1 MLDWMKKLFNKEEEQ
16 TAMNKEVP
24 KQIESQPKIPRVN
37 HYTEAREAQMASR
50 NAGKCRFPLIPDDG
64 FDEDD
69 VREQPRFEEQ
79 HVQSGVYEDQPT
91 QRGIKV
97 ERSRRPYVEKVV
109 ATYEEPEVQ
118 YEPDPEPVVKKV
130 SVPSQESSRRPF
142 RPTEMISPIYGY
154 NRPSVEKKVEKQEEE
169 KEREDLEISVEG
181 KSVVDAWLEKKGY
194 TLSAFSEGQTTT
206 PSSSGRAGNQQEEQN
221 HSKKEEKSVVD
232 QWLEKNGYEIERQ
245 EPVVEEKEVV
255 QEINTPQEVSADEF
269 LHKTIAERT
278 EDAGKEKDVVVSNEN
293 SLQEELVDSQV
304 EHEDTI
310 LAEEMKC
317 NTEIE
322 KQTSEESVIVK
333 AEEKLE
339 ETIIVEIPEEFAEI
353 AETEEPEV
361 EVTAETEESEEVE
374 VTAET
379 EESEEVEVI
388 AEAEESEEVE
398 VTAETEES
406 EEVEVTAETEE
417 SEEVEVT
424 AEAEESEEVEVTAE
438 TEEFEEVKV
447 IAEAEESEEAEVT
460 TETEESEEVEE
471 IAETE
476 ESEEVEE
483 IAEAEESEEVEVIAE
498 AEESEE
504 VEVTTETEES
514 EEVEV
519 TAETEESEEV
529 EVTAEAEE
537 SEEVEVTAE
546 TEEFEEVKVIAEAE
560 ESEEA
565 EVTTETEES
574 EEVEEIAETEESEE
588 VEEIAEAEESEEVE
602 VIAEAEESEEVEVTT
617 ETEESEEVEVTAE
630 TEESEEVEVTA
641 EAEESEEVEV
651 TAETE
656 EFEEVKVIAEA
667 EESEEVEEI
676 AEAEESEVEAF
687 VELEETQPEMVLDE
701 AIEQKSEFIHVAEAD
716 EQTKKD
722 VQSFANVLIA
732 ETEENKLVVEE
743 ALVAEEQPVVEEA
756 PIAEG
761 KPVVEEAPVAEEQL
775 VVEEALVAE
784 EQPVV
789 EEAPIAEGK
798 SVVEEA
804 PVAEE
809 QLVVEETTI
818 AEEKPVVPK
827 EEPKREK
834 KRHVPF
840 NVVMLKQ
847 DRTRLMERHAA
858 RTSVMQPS
866 MGERVEN
873 KPVHQ
878 VEESPVQQVVVESR
892 VEEQPVKQVV
902 VDPQVE
908 EQPMQQVVVE
918 PQVEEQPM
926 QQVVVEPQVKEQP
939 MQQVVVEPQVEVQ
952 PMQQVVVEPQVKE
965 QPMQQV
971 VVEPQVKEQPMQQV
985 VVEPQVEEQLGQQ
998 MVVESQVEE
1007 KPMQQVV
1014 VEQVQKPISSTE
1026 VQEKAYVVNQRENDM
1041 RNVLQTPP
1049 TYTVPP
1055 LALLSIPRQAA
1066 LDNKEWLE
1074 EQKELLDTTFN
1085 NFHVGAHVINVS
1097 QGPAVTRFEV
1107 QPDPGVKVNKITN
1120 LSDDIK
1126 LSLAAKD
1133 IRIEAPIP
1141 GKSAIGIEVPNKE
1154 SKPVFLREILRSP
1167 VFTKSESPLTVAL
1180 GLDISGDPI
1189 VTDIRKMPHGLIA
1202 GATGSGK
1209 SVCINAI
1216 LTSILYKAKPHE
1228 VKLMLIDP
1236 KMVELAPYNSVPHL
1250 VAPVI
1255 TDVKA
1260 ATAALKW
1267 AVEEMERRYEL
1278 FAHAGARD
1286 LTRYNTIVSE
1296 REIPGETLPY
1306 IVIVI
1311 DELADLMMVAPGDVE
1326 EAICRIAQ
1334 KARACGIH
1342 LLVATQRPSVDV
1354 ITGLIKS
1361 NIPTRIA
1368 FTVSSQVDS
1377 RTIIDIGGAEK
1388 LLGRGDMLFLGN
1400 GTSKPVRV
1408 QGVYVSDDEI
1418 EKTVDHVK
1426 KQMKPNYLF
1435 QQEDLLAKTEQSE
1448 SEDELFFDACQFVV
1462 EQGGASTSS
1471 VQRKFRIGYNRAA
1484 RLIEEMESQG
1494 IISEARGTKPRD
1506 VLISEDEFAAMQETN
1521 V

>member
-1 MLDWMKKLFNKEEEQ
+1 
-16 TAMNKEVP
+16 
-24 KQIESQPKIPRVN
+24 
-37 HYTEAREAQMASR
+37 
-50 NAGKCRFPLIPDDG
+50 
-64 FDEDD
+64 
-69 VREQPRFEEQ
+69 
-79 HVQSGVYEDQPT
+79 
-91 QRGIKV
+91 
-97 ERSRRPYVEKVV
+97 
-109 ATYEEPEVQ
+109 
-118 YEPDPEPVVKKV
+118 
-130 SVPSQESSRRPF
+130 
-142 RPTEMISPIYGY
+142 
-154 NRPSVEKKVEKQEEE
+154 
-169 KEREDLEISVEG
+169 
-181 KSVVDAWLEKKGY
+181 
-194 TLSAFSEGQTTT
+194 
-206 PSSSGRAGNQQEEQN
+206 
-221 HSKKEEKSVVD
+221 
-232 QWLEKNGYEIERQ
+232 
-245 EPVVEEKEVV
+245 
-255 QEINTPQEVSADEF
+255 
-269 LHKTIAERT
+269 
-278 EDAGKEKDVVVSNEN
+278 
-293 SLQEELVDSQV
+293 
-304 EHEDTI
+304 
-310 LAEEMKC
+310 
-317 NTEIE
+317 
-322 KQTSEESVIVK
+322 
-333 AEEKLE
+333 
-339 ETIIVEIPEEFAEI
+339 
-353 AETEEPEV
+353 
-361 EVTAETEESEEVE
+361 
-374 VTAET
+374 
-379 EESEEVEVI
+379 VEVI
-388 AEAEESEEVE
+388 AEIKAPVVE
-398 VTAETEES
+398 TFVAL
-406 EEVEVTAETEE
+406 
-417 SEEVEVT
+417 
-424 AEAEESEEVEVTAE
+424 
-438 TEEFEEVKV
+438 
-447 IAEAEESEEAEVT
+447 
-460 TETEESEEVEE
+460 EE
-471 IAETE
+471 IQQE
-476 ESEEVEE
+476 
-483 IAEAEESEEVEVIAE
+483 
-498 AEESEE
+498 
-504 VEVTTETEES
+504 
-514 EEVEV
+514 
-519 TAETEESEEV
+519 
-529 EVTAEAEE
+529 
-537 SEEVEVTAE
+537 
-546 TEEFEEVKVIAEAE
+546 
-560 ESEEA
+560 
-565 EVTTETEES
+565 
-574 EEVEEIAETEESEE
+574 
-588 VEEIAEAEESEEVE
+588 
-602 VIAEAEESEEVEVTT
+602 
-617 ETEESEEVEVTAE
+617 
-630 TEESEEVEVTA
+630 
-641 EAEESEEVEV
+641 
-651 TAETE
+651 
-656 EFEEVKVIAEA
+656 
-667 EESEEVEEI
+667 
-676 AEAEESEVEAF
+676 
-687 VELEETQPEMVLDE
+687 DE

-716 EQTKKD
+716 EQTKND
-722 VQSFANVLIA
+722 VQSFANVLLA
-732 ETEENKLVVEE
+732 ETEENKR
-743 ALVAEEQPVVEEA
+743 
-756 PIAEG
+756 
-761 KPVVEEAPVAEEQL
+761 VVEEAPVAEEQR
-775 VVEEALVAE
+775 VVEETPVAE
-784 EQPVV
+784 EQR
-789 EEAPIAEGK
+789 
-798 SVVEEA
+798 VVEEA

-809 QLVVEETTI
+809 QRVVEEAPV
-818 AEEKPVVPK
+818 AEEQPVVKK

-858 RTSVMQPS
+858 RANAMQHSVNV
-866 MGERVEN
+866 RVEN
-873 KPVHQ
+873 R
-878 VEESPVQQVVVESR
+878 PVQQVVA
-892 VEEQPVKQVV
+892 
-902 VDPQVE
+902 
-908 EQPMQQVVVE
+908 E

-926 QQVVVEPQVKEQP
+926 QQVVVES
-939 MQQVVVEPQVEVQ
+939 
-952 PMQQVVVEPQVKE
+952 
-965 QPMQQV
+965 
-971 VVEPQVKEQPMQQV
+971 
-985 VVEPQVEEQLGQQ
+985 QVEEQSVHQVVADPQ
-998 MVVESQVEE
+998 MEE
-1007 KPMQQVV
+1007 RPVQQVV
-1014 VEQVQKPISSTE
+1014 EEQVQKPISSTE

-1041 RNVLQTPP
+1041 RNVLHTPP

-1055 LALLSIPRQAA
+1055 LALLSIPQQSA
-1066 LDNKEWLE
+1066 LDNTEWLD

-1418 EKTVDHVK
+1418 EKTVDHVR

-1435 QQEDLLAKTEQSE
+1435 KQEDLLAKTEQAE
-1448 SEDELFFDACQFVV
+1448 SEDELFFEACQFVV

-1484 RLIEEMESQG
+1484 RLIEEMQSQG

>member
-16 TAMNKEVP
+16 TALNKEVQ

-50 NAGKCRFPLIPDDG
+50 NAGKCRFPLVPDNG
-64 FDEDD
+64 FDEEDE
-69 VREQPRFEEQ
+69 REVDHFEEQ
-79 HVQSGVYEDQPT
+79 PVQGVTYEEPT
-91 QRGIKV
+91 AQRGIQV

-109 ATYEEPEVQ
+109 STYEEPEVQ
-118 YEPDPEPVVKKV
+118 YEPVREAVVKKA
-130 SVPSQESSRRPF
+130 SAPSQESNRRPF

-154 NRPSVEKKVEKQEEE
+154 NRPSVEKKVEKQEEV

-181 KSVVDAWLEKKGY
+181 KAVVDAWLEKKGY
-194 TLSAFSEGQTTT
+194 TLSDFSEGQAT
-206 PSSSGRAGNQQEEQN
+206 SSSPSHESVGQQD
-221 HSKKEEKSVVD
+221 KKQEKSVVD

-245 EPVVEEKEVV
+245 EPLVEEKEVI
-255 QEINTPQEVSADEF
+255 QGMSTPQEVSADEL
-269 LHKTIAERT
+269 LHKTVAEQM
-278 EDAGKEKDVVVSNEN
+278 ESAKLEKDVVVLNEN
-293 SLQEELVDSQV
+293 NLQEELVASKV
-304 EHEDTI
+304 EYEDTI
-310 LAEEMKC
+310 LSEEIKR
-317 NTEIE
+317 NTEIKQPTIEVE
-322 KQTSEESVIVK
+322 KQAPEESVIVK
-333 AEEKLE
+333 AEEKLA
-339 ETIIVEIPEEFAEI
+339 ETIIVEIPEEPEEVEVI
-353 AETEEPEV
+353 TETEEPEEV
-361 EVTAETEESEEVE
+361 EVIIETEELEEVE
-374 VTAET
+374 VITET
-379 EESEEVEVI
+379 EELEEVEVI
-388 AEAEESEEVE
+388 AESEEVE
-398 VTAETEES
+398 V
-406 EEVEVTAETEE
+406 
-417 SEEVEVT
+417 
-424 AEAEESEEVEVTAE
+424 
-438 TEEFEEVKV
+438 
-447 IAEAEESEEAEVT
+447 
-460 TETEESEEVEE
+460 
-471 IAETE
+471 
-476 ESEEVEE
+476 

-504 VEVTTETEES
+504 VEVITETEEP
-514 EEVEV
+514 
-519 TAETEESEEV
+519 
-529 EVTAEAEE
+529 
-537 SEEVEVTAE
+537 
-546 TEEFEEVKVIAEAE
+546 
-560 ESEEA
+560 
-565 EVTTETEES
+565 
-574 EEVEEIAETEESEE
+574 
-588 VEEIAEAEESEEVE
+588 EEVE
-602 VIAEAEESEEVEVTT
+602 VIAEAEESEEVEVIA
-617 ETEESEEVEVTAE
+617 ETEELEEVEVIAE
-630 TEESEEVEVTA
+630 TEESEEVEV
-641 EAEESEEVEV
+641 
-651 TAETE
+651 
-656 EFEEVKVIAEA
+656 IAEA
-667 EESEEVEEI
+667 EELEEVEVI
-676 AEAEESEVEAF
+676 AETE
-687 VELEETQPEMVLDE
+687 ELEEVEVIAEIKAPVVETFVALEEIQQEDE

-716 EQTKKD
+716 EQTKND
-722 VQSFANVLIA
+722 VQSFANVLLA
-732 ETEENKLVVEE
+732 ETEENKRVVEE
-743 ALVAEEQPVVEEA
+743 EPVAEEQRVVEET
-756 PIAEG
+756 PVAEEQR
-761 KPVVEEAPVAEEQL
+761 VVEEAPVAEEQ
-775 VVEEALVAE
+775 
-784 EQPVV
+784 PVV
-789 EEAPIAEGK
+789 K
-798 SVVEEA
+798 
-804 PVAEE
+804 
-809 QLVVEETTI
+809 
-818 AEEKPVVPK
+818 K

-858 RTSVMQPS
+858 RANAMQHSVNV
-866 MGERVEN
+866 RVEN
-873 KPVHQ
+873 R
-878 VEESPVQQVVVESR
+878 PVQQVVA
-892 VEEQPVKQVV
+892 
-902 VDPQVE
+902 
-908 EQPMQQVVVE
+908 E
-918 PQVEEQPM
+918 PQVEEQPV
-926 QQVVVEPQVKEQP
+926 QQVVA
-939 MQQVVVEPQVEVQ
+939 
-952 PMQQVVVEPQVKE
+952 
-965 QPMQQV
+965 
-971 VVEPQVKEQPMQQV
+971 
-985 VVEPQVEEQLGQQ
+985 EPQVEEQLVQQ
-998 MVVESQVEE
+998 VVAEPQVEE
-1007 KPMQQVV
+1007 QPVQQVV
-1014 VEQVQKPISSTE
+1014 AEPQMEERPVQQVVEEQVQKPISSTE

-1041 RNVLQTPP
+1041 RNVLHTPP

-1055 LALLSIPRQAA
+1055 LALLSIPQQSA
-1066 LDNKEWLE
+1066 LDNTEWLD

-1418 EKTVDHVK
+1418 EKTVDHVR

-1435 QQEDLLAKTEQSE
+1435 KQEDLLAKTEQAE
-1448 SEDELFFDACQFVV
+1448 SEDELFFEACQFVV

-1484 RLIEEMESQG
+1484 RLIEEMQSQG

>member
-16 TAMNKEVP
+16 TALNKEVQ

-50 NAGKCRFPLIPDDG
+50 NAGKCRFPLVPDNG
-64 FDEDD
+64 FDEEDE
-69 VREQPRFEEQ
+69 REVDHFEEQ
-79 HVQSGVYEDQPT
+79 PVQGVTYEEPT
-91 QRGIKV
+91 AQRGIQV

-109 ATYEEPEVQ
+109 STYEEPEVQ
-118 YEPDPEPVVKKV
+118 YEPVREAVVKKA
-130 SVPSQESSRRPF
+130 SAPSQESNRRPF

-154 NRPSVEKKVEKQEEE
+154 NRPSVEKKVEKQEEV

-181 KSVVDAWLEKKGY
+181 KAVVDAWLEKKGY
-194 TLSAFSEGQTTT
+194 TLSDFSEGQAT
-206 PSSSGRAGNQQEEQN
+206 SSSPSHESVGQQD
-221 HSKKEEKSVVD
+221 KKQEKSVVD

-245 EPVVEEKEVV
+245 EPLVEEKEVI
-255 QEINTPQEVSADEF
+255 QGMSTPQEVSADEL
-269 LHKTIAERT
+269 LHKTVAEQM
-278 EDAGKEKDVVVSNEN
+278 ESAKLEKDVVVLNEN
-293 SLQEELVDSQV
+293 NLQEELVASKV

-310 LAEEMKC
+310 LSEEIKR
-317 NTEIE
+317 NTEIKQPTIEVE
-322 KQTSEESVIVK
+322 KQAPEESVIVK
-333 AEEKLE
+333 AEEKLA
-339 ETIIVEIPEEFAEI
+339 ETIIVEIPEEPEEVEVI
-353 AETEEPEV
+353 TETEEPEEV
-361 EVTAETEESEEVE
+361 EVITETEEP
-374 VTAET
+374 
-379 EESEEVEVI
+379 EEVEVI
-388 AEAEESEEVE
+388 TETEEPEEVE
-398 VTAETEES
+398 VITETEEP
-406 EEVEVTAETEE
+406 EEVEVITETEE
-417 SEEVEVT
+417 PEEVEVIT
-424 AEAEESEEVEVTAE
+424 ETEEPEEVEV
-438 TEEFEEVKV
+438 
-447 IAEAEESEEAEVT
+447 I
-460 TETEESEEVEE
+460 TETEEPEEVEV
-471 IAETE
+471 ITETE
-476 ESEEVEE
+476 EPEEVEVITE
-483 IAEAEESEEVEVIAE
+483 TEELEEVEVITETEELEEVEVIAEAEESEEVEVIAE

-504 VEVTTETEES
+504 VEVITETEEP

-519 TAETEESEEV
+519 IAETEEPEEVEVIAEAEELEEVEVIAETEAQEEVEVIAETEEPEEVEVIAEAEELEEVEVIAETEAQEEVEVIAETEAQEEVEVIAEAEELEEVEVIAETEESEEV
-529 EVTAEAEE
+529 EV
-537 SEEVEVTAE
+537 
-546 TEEFEEVKVIAEAE
+546 
-560 ESEEA
+560 
-565 EVTTETEES
+565 
-574 EEVEEIAETEESEE
+574 IAETEESEE
-588 VEEIAEAEESEEVE
+588 VE
-602 VIAEAEESEEVEVTT
+602 VIAEIKAPVVETFV
-617 ETEESEEVEVTAE
+617 AL
-630 TEESEEVEVTA
+630 
-641 EAEESEEVEV
+641 
-651 TAETE
+651 
-656 EFEEVKVIAEA
+656 
-667 EESEEVEEI
+667 EEI
-676 AEAEESEVEAF
+676 QQE
-687 VELEETQPEMVLDE
+687 DE

-716 EQTKKD
+716 EQTKND
-722 VQSFANVLIA
+722 VQSFANVLLA
-732 ETEENKLVVEE
+732 ETEENKR
-743 ALVAEEQPVVEEA
+743 
-756 PIAEG
+756 
-761 KPVVEEAPVAEEQL
+761 VVEEAPVAEEQR
-775 VVEEALVAE
+775 
-784 EQPVV
+784 
-789 EEAPIAEGK
+789 
-798 SVVEEA
+798 VVEEA

-809 QLVVEETTI
+809 Q
-818 AEEKPVVPK
+818 PVVKK

-858 RTSVMQPS
+858 RANAMQHSVNV
-866 MGERVEN
+866 RVEN
-873 KPVHQ
+873 R
-878 VEESPVQQVVVESR
+878 PVQQVVAE
-892 VEEQPVKQVV
+892 
-902 VDPQVE
+902 PQVE
-908 EQPMQQVVVE
+908 EQPMQQVVAEPQVEEQLVQQVVAEPQVEEQPMQQVVAEPQVEEQPMQQVVAE

-926 QQVVVEPQVKEQP
+926 QQVVVESQVEEQP
-939 MQQVVVEPQVEVQ
+939 MQQVVVESQVE
-952 PMQQVVVEPQVKE
+952 E

-971 VVEPQVKEQPMQQV
+971 VVES
-985 VVEPQVEEQLGQQ
+985 QVEEQS
-998 MVVESQVEE
+998 V
-1007 KPMQQVV
+1007 QQVV
-1014 VEQVQKPISSTE
+1014 AEPQMEERPVQQVVEEQVQKPISSTE

-1041 RNVLQTPP
+1041 RNVLHTPP

-1055 LALLSIPRQAA
+1055 LALLSIPQQSA
-1066 LDNKEWLE
+1066 LDNTEWLD

-1418 EKTVDHVK
+1418 EKTVDHVR

-1435 QQEDLLAKTEQSE
+1435 KQEDLLAKTEQAE
-1448 SEDELFFDACQFVV
+1448 SEDELFFEACQFVV

-1484 RLIEEMESQG
+1484 RLIEEMQSQG

>member
-50 NAGKCRFPLIPDDG
+50 NAGKCRFPLVPDNG
-64 FDEDD
+64 FDEEDESE
-69 VREQPRFEEQ
+69 VNRFEEQ
-79 HVQSGVYEDQPT
+79 PVQGVTYEEPT
-91 QRGIKV
+91 AQRGIKV

-109 ATYEEPEVQ
+109 STYEEPEVQ
-118 YEPDPEPVVKKV
+118 YEPVRESVVKKA
-130 SVPSQESSRRPF
+130 STPAQESNRRPF

-154 NRPSVEKKVEKQEEE
+154 NRPSVEKKEEKQEEV

-194 TLSAFSEGQTTT
+194 TLSDFSEGQAPT
-206 PSSSGRAGNQQEEQN
+206 SSSHRAANQQGEQQYKEN
-221 HSKKEEKSVVD
+221 KKEEKSVVD

-245 EPVVEEKEVV
+245 VPLVEEKEVI
-255 QEINTPQEVSADEF
+255 QEMSTPQEVSADEL
-269 LHKTIAERT
+269 LHKTVAEQM
-278 EDAGKEKDVVVSNEN
+278 ESAKLEKDVVVLNEN
-293 SLQEELVDSQV
+293 NLQEELVASKV

-310 LAEEMKC
+310 LSEEIKR
-317 NTEIE
+317 NTEIKQPTIEVE
-322 KQTSEESVIVK
+322 KQAPEESVIVK

-339 ETIIVEIPEEFAEI
+339 ETIIVEIPEEVSKVEVI
-353 AETEEPEV
+353 AETEEFEEVVMETEAPEEV
-361 EVTAETEESEEVE
+361 EVITETEESEEAEVIAEAEESEEVEVITETEELEEVEVIAEAEESEEVEVITETEELEEVEVIAETEELEEVEVITETEESEEVE
-374 VTAET
+374 VITETEESEEAEVIAEV

-388 AEAEESEEVE
+388 AEAEESEE
-398 VTAETEES
+398 A
-406 EEVEVTAETEE
+406 
-417 SEEVEVT
+417 
-424 AEAEESEEVEVTAE
+424 
-438 TEEFEEVKV
+438 
-447 IAEAEESEEAEVT
+447 
-460 TETEESEEVEE
+460 
-471 IAETE
+471 
-476 ESEEVEE
+476 
-483 IAEAEESEEVEVIAE
+483 EVIAE
-498 AEESEE
+498 INAPV
-504 VEVTTETEES
+504 VETFV
-514 EEVEV
+514 
-519 TAETEESEEV
+519 AL
-529 EVTAEAEE
+529 
-537 SEEVEVTAE
+537 
-546 TEEFEEVKVIAEAE
+546 
-560 ESEEA
+560 
-565 EVTTETEES
+565 
-574 EEVEEIAETEESEE
+574 EEIQQE
-588 VEEIAEAEESEEVE
+588 
-602 VIAEAEESEEVEVTT
+602 
-617 ETEESEEVEVTAE
+617 
-630 TEESEEVEVTA
+630 
-641 EAEESEEVEV
+641 
-651 TAETE
+651 
-656 EFEEVKVIAEA
+656 
-667 EESEEVEEI
+667 
-676 AEAEESEVEAF
+676 
-687 VELEETQPEMVLDE
+687 DE

-722 VQSFANVLIA
+722 VQSFADVLI
-732 ETEENKLVVEE
+732 
-743 ALVAEEQPVVEEA
+743 AEEQPVVEEA
-756 PIAEG
+756 PVVEKQPVAEETLVAEEQR
-761 KPVVEEAPVAEEQL
+761 VVEEAPVAEEQQ
-775 VVEEALVAE
+775 VVEEAPVVEEQSVVEEAPVVEEQPVAEETPVAE

-789 EEAPIAEGK
+789 
-798 SVVEEA
+798 
-804 PVAEE
+804 
-809 QLVVEETTI
+809 Q
-818 AEEKPVVPK
+818 K

-858 RTSVMQPS
+858 RANAMQPS
-866 MGERVEN
+866 ANVRVEN
-873 KPVHQ
+873 KPVQQEVAEPQ
-878 VEESPVQQVVVESR
+878 VEERPVQQVAAEPQMEEHPVQQVVAE
-892 VEEQPVKQVV
+892 
-902 VDPQVE
+902 PQVE
-908 EQPMQQVVVE
+908 ERPVQQVVAEPQVEEHPVQQVVAE
-918 PQVEEQPM
+918 PQVEEQPI
-926 QQVVVEPQVKEQP
+926 
-939 MQQVVVEPQVEVQ
+939 
-952 PMQQVVVEPQVKE
+952 
-965 QPMQQV
+965 
-971 VVEPQVKEQPMQQV
+971 
-985 VVEPQVEEQLGQQ
+985 
-998 MVVESQVEE
+998 
-1007 KPMQQVV
+1007 QQVV

-1041 RNVLQTPP
+1041 RNVLHTPP

-1055 LALLSIPRQAA
+1055 LALLSIPQQSA
-1066 LDNKEWLE
+1066 LDNTEWLE

-1435 QQEDLLAKTEQSE
+1435 KQEDLLAKTEQAE
-1448 SEDELFFDACQFVV
+1448 SEDELFLDACQFVV

-1494 IISEARGTKPRD
+1494 IISEGRGTKPRD

>member
-1 MLDWMKKLFNKEEEQ
+1 MLDWMKKLFNKEEEK
-16 TAMNKEVP
+16 TVMNKEVP
-24 KQIESQPKIPRVN
+24 AQIESQPKIPRVN

-50 NAGKCRFPLIPDDG
+50 NAGKCRFPLIPDNG
-64 FDEDD
+64 FDEED
-69 VREQPRFEEQ
+69 VRELPNFEEQ
-79 HVQSGVYEDQPT
+79 PIQRGAYEEQPT

-97 ERSRRPYVEKVV
+97 ERSRRPYVETE
-109 ATYEEPEVQ
+109 APTYEEPELQ
-118 YEPDPEPVVKKV
+118 YEPEPEPVVKKAF
-130 SVPSQESSRRPF
+130 VPSQESNRRPF

-154 NRPSVEKKVEKQEEE
+154 NRPSVETKVVQEEE
-169 KEREDLEISVEG
+169 KVREDLEISVEG
-181 KSVVDAWLEKKGY
+181 KAVVDAWLEKKGY
-194 TLSAFSEGQTTT
+194 TLSDFSGVLQG
-206 PSSSGRAGNQQEEQN
+206 SSSVKNGVNERSN
-221 HSKKEEKSVVD
+221 KVEEKSVVD
-232 QWLEKNGYEIERQ
+232 TWLEKNGYEVERQ
-245 EPVVEEKEVV
+245 APSLEE
-255 QEINTPQEVSADEF
+255 SLSDDL
-269 LHKTIAERT
+269 LHKTVGQHMEEEATIVQALKQEQDVVALSST
-278 EDAGKEKDVVVSNEN
+278 EDNEET
-293 SLQEELVDSQV
+293 LQEESIDSKV
-304 EHEDTI
+304 EHVYSI
-310 LAEEMKC
+310 LTEENEC

-322 KQTSEESVIVK
+322 ETVAEVAANQVEEETLEDVVIVK
-333 AEEKLE
+333 ADEKLE
-339 ETIIVEIPEEFAEI
+339 ETITIEIPDAFEEAK
-353 AETEEPEV
+353 
-361 EVTAETEESEEVE
+361 
-374 VTAET
+374 
-379 EESEEVEVI
+379 
-388 AEAEESEEVE
+388 EAEEVVELEKPEEATEEV
-398 VTAETEES
+398 
-406 EEVEVTAETEE
+406 
-417 SEEVEVT
+417 
-424 AEAEESEEVEVTAE
+424 
-438 TEEFEEVKV
+438 
-447 IAEAEESEEAEVT
+447 
-460 TETEESEEVEE
+460 
-471 IAETE
+471 
-476 ESEEVEE
+476 
-483 IAEAEESEEVEVIAE
+483 
-498 AEESEE
+498 
-504 VEVTTETEES
+504 
-514 EEVEV
+514 
-519 TAETEESEEV
+519 
-529 EVTAEAEE
+529 
-537 SEEVEVTAE
+537 
-546 TEEFEEVKVIAEAE
+546 
-560 ESEEA
+560 
-565 EVTTETEES
+565 
-574 EEVEEIAETEESEE
+574 
-588 VEEIAEAEESEEVE
+588 
-602 VIAEAEESEEVEVTT
+602 
-617 ETEESEEVEVTAE
+617 
-630 TEESEEVEVTA
+630 
-641 EAEESEEVEV
+641 
-651 TAETE
+651 
-656 EFEEVKVIAEA
+656 
-667 EESEEVEEI
+667 
-676 AEAEESEVEAF
+676 
-687 VELEETQPEMVLDE
+687 VELEETEE
-701 AIEQKSEFIHVAEAD
+701 AIEEVAELEEAEEAAEEVVELEKSEEATEEVVELEETKEAAEEVVELEKSEEVTEEVVELEETKEATEEVVELEETEEAIEEVAELEEAEEAAEEVAELEEAEEAAEEVVELEEAEEATEEVVELEEAEEATEEVVELEETKEATEEVVELEKSEEVTEEVVELEKSEEVTEEVVELEEAEEATEEVVELEEAEEATEEVAELEGTKEEEPTSQETVIEETMNTDLVENTPVAEQPVISQQETITFKEESEVFVPVSETD

-722 VQSFANVLIA
+722 VQNFANVL
-732 ETEENKLVVEE
+732 VEE
-743 ALVAEEQPVVEEA
+743 AEEKKQVAEEQP
-756 PIAEG
+756 
-761 KPVVEEAPVAEEQL
+761 
-775 VVEEALVAE
+775 AL
-784 EQPVV
+784 Q
-789 EEAPIAEGK
+789 I
-798 SVVEEA
+798 
-804 PVAEE
+804 
-809 QLVVEETTI
+809 
-818 AEEKPVVPK
+818 

-847 DRTRLMERHAA
+847 DRKKLMERHAA
-858 RTSVMQPS
+858 RTNVMQS
-866 MGERVEN
+866 TVSERVEEKPMQQVIVDPQAEEKSMQQVVVEPQAEEKPMQQMVVDPQVEE
-873 KPVHQ
+873 KPVQQVVVDPQ
-878 VEESPVQQVVVESR
+878 VEESPVQQVVVEA
-892 VEEQPVKQVV
+892 
-902 VDPQVE
+902 QVE
-908 EQPMQQVVVE
+908 EKPMPQVVVE
-918 PQVEEQPM
+918 P
-926 QQVVVEPQVKEQP
+926 
-939 MQQVVVEPQVEVQ
+939 
-952 PMQQVVVEPQVKE
+952 
-965 QPMQQV
+965 
-971 VVEPQVKEQPMQQV
+971 
-985 VVEPQVEEQLGQQ
+985 
-998 MVVESQVEE
+998 QVEE

-1014 VEQVQKPISSTE
+1014 VAGQVQEPISSTE
-1026 VQEKAYVVNQRENDM
+1026 VQEKAYVVNQKENDM
-1041 RNVLQTPP
+1041 RNVLQAPP
-1049 TYTVPP
+1049 KYELPP
-1055 LALLSIPRQAA
+1055 LTLLSIPQQAA
-1066 LDNKEWLE
+1066 LDNTEWLE
-1074 EQKELLDTTFN
+1074 EQEELLNTTFN

-1228 VKLMLIDP
+1228 VKLILIDP

-1286 LTRYNTIVSE
+1286 LTRYNTIVSG

-1418 EKTVDHVK
+1418 ERTVDHVK

-1435 QQEDLLAKTEQSE
+1435 KQEDLLAKSEQSE

-1494 IISEARGTKPRD
+1494 IISEGRGTKPRD

>member
-1 MLDWMKKLFNKEEEQ
+1 
-16 TAMNKEVP
+16 
-24 KQIESQPKIPRVN
+24 
-37 HYTEAREAQMASR
+37 
-50 NAGKCRFPLIPDDG
+50 
-64 FDEDD
+64 
-69 VREQPRFEEQ
+69 
-79 HVQSGVYEDQPT
+79 
-91 QRGIKV
+91 
-97 ERSRRPYVEKVV
+97 
-109 ATYEEPEVQ
+109 
-118 YEPDPEPVVKKV
+118 
-130 SVPSQESSRRPF
+130 
-142 RPTEMISPIYGY
+142 
-154 NRPSVEKKVEKQEEE
+154 
-169 KEREDLEISVEG
+169 
-181 KSVVDAWLEKKGY
+181 
-194 TLSAFSEGQTTT
+194 
-206 PSSSGRAGNQQEEQN
+206 
-221 HSKKEEKSVVD
+221 
-232 QWLEKNGYEIERQ
+232 
-245 EPVVEEKEVV
+245 
-255 QEINTPQEVSADEF
+255 
-269 LHKTIAERT
+269 
-278 EDAGKEKDVVVSNEN
+278 
-293 SLQEELVDSQV
+293 
-304 EHEDTI
+304 
-310 LAEEMKC
+310 
-317 NTEIE
+317 
-322 KQTSEESVIVK
+322 
-333 AEEKLE
+333 
-339 ETIIVEIPEEFAEI
+339 
-353 AETEEPEV
+353 ETEELEEV
-361 EVTAETEESEEVE
+361 EVITETEESEEVE
-374 VTAET
+374 VITET

-398 VTAETEES
+398 V
-406 EEVEVTAETEE
+406 
-417 SEEVEVT
+417 
-424 AEAEESEEVEVTAE
+424 
-438 TEEFEEVKV
+438 
-447 IAEAEESEEAEVT
+447 IAEVEESEEAEV
-460 TETEESEEVEE
+460 
-471 IAETE
+471 IAE
-476 ESEEVEE
+476 V
-483 IAEAEESEEVEVIAE
+483 EESEEVEVIAE

-504 VEVTTETEES
+504 
-514 EEVEV
+514 
-519 TAETEESEEV
+519 A
-529 EVTAEAEE
+529 
-537 SEEVEVTAE
+537 
-546 TEEFEEVKVIAEAE
+546 
-560 ESEEA
+560 
-565 EVTTETEES
+565 
-574 EEVEEIAETEESEE
+574 
-588 VEEIAEAEESEEVE
+588 E
-602 VIAEAEESEEVEVTT
+602 VIAEINAPVVETFV
-617 ETEESEEVEVTAE
+617 AL
-630 TEESEEVEVTA
+630 
-641 EAEESEEVEV
+641 
-651 TAETE
+651 
-656 EFEEVKVIAEA
+656 
-667 EESEEVEEI
+667 EEI
-676 AEAEESEVEAF
+676 QQE
-687 VELEETQPEMVLDE
+687 DE
-701 AIEQKSEFIHVAEAD
+701 AIEQKSEFIYVAEAD

-722 VQSFANVLIA
+722 VQSFADVLIA
-732 ETEENKLVVEE
+732 E
-743 ALVAEEQPVVEEA
+743 EQ
-756 PIAEG
+756 
-761 KPVVEEAPVAEEQL
+761 PVVEEAPVAEEQQ
-775 VVEEALVAE
+775 VVEEAPVVEEQSVVEEAPVVEEQPVAEETLVAEEQRVVEEAPVVEEQRVVEEVPVAE

-789 EEAPIAEGK
+789 
-798 SVVEEA
+798 
-804 PVAEE
+804 
-809 QLVVEETTI
+809 Q
-818 AEEKPVVPK
+818 K

-858 RTSVMQPS
+858 RANAMQPS
-866 MGERVEN
+866 ANVRVEN
-873 KPVHQ
+873 KPVQQEVAEPQ
-878 VEESPVQQVVVESR
+878 VEERPVQQVVAKPQ
-892 VEEQPVKQVV
+892 VEEHPVQQVV
-902 VDPQVE
+902 AKPQVE
-908 EQPMQQVVVE
+908 EQTMQQVVAEPQVEERPVQQEVAE

-926 QQVVVEPQVKEQP
+926 QQVVA
-939 MQQVVVEPQVEVQ
+939 EPQVEERPV
-952 PMQQVVVEPQVKE
+952 QQVVAEPQVE
-965 QPMQQV
+965 EHPVQQV
-971 VVEPQVKEQPMQQV
+971 VA
-985 VVEPQVEEQLGQQ
+985 EPQVEEQ
-998 MVVESQVEE
+998 
-1007 KPMQQVV
+1007 PIQQVV

-1041 RNVLQTPP
+1041 RNVLHTPP

-1055 LALLSIPRQAA
+1055 LALLSIPQQSA
-1066 LDNKEWLE
+1066 LDNTEWLE

-1236 KMVELAPYNSVPHL
+1236 KMVELAPYNAVPHL

-1435 QQEDLLAKTEQSE
+1435 KQEDLLAKTEQAE
-1448 SEDELFFDACQFVV
+1448 SEDELFFEACQFVV

-1484 RLIEEMESQG
+1484 RLIEEMQSQG

>member
-1 MLDWMKKLFNKEEEQ
+1 
-16 TAMNKEVP
+16 
-24 KQIESQPKIPRVN
+24 
-37 HYTEAREAQMASR
+37 
-50 NAGKCRFPLIPDDG
+50 
-64 FDEDD
+64 
-69 VREQPRFEEQ
+69 
-79 HVQSGVYEDQPT
+79 
-91 QRGIKV
+91 
-97 ERSRRPYVEKVV
+97 
-109 ATYEEPEVQ
+109 
-118 YEPDPEPVVKKV
+118 
-130 SVPSQESSRRPF
+130 
-142 RPTEMISPIYGY
+142 
-154 NRPSVEKKVEKQEEE
+154 
-169 KEREDLEISVEG
+169 
-181 KSVVDAWLEKKGY
+181 
-194 TLSAFSEGQTTT
+194 
-206 PSSSGRAGNQQEEQN
+206 
-221 HSKKEEKSVVD
+221 
-232 QWLEKNGYEIERQ
+232 
-245 EPVVEEKEVV
+245 
-255 QEINTPQEVSADEF
+255 
-269 LHKTIAERT
+269 
-278 EDAGKEKDVVVSNEN
+278 
-293 SLQEELVDSQV
+293 
-304 EHEDTI
+304 
-310 LAEEMKC
+310 
-317 NTEIE
+317 
-322 KQTSEESVIVK
+322 
-333 AEEKLE
+333 
-339 ETIIVEIPEEFAEI
+339 
-353 AETEEPEV
+353 
-361 EVTAETEESEEVE
+361 ESEE
-374 VTAET
+374 A
-379 EESEEVEVI
+379 EEVAELEE
-388 AEAEESEEVE
+388 AKEAEEVVE
-398 VTAETEES
+398 L
-406 EEVEVTAETEE
+406 
-417 SEEVEVT
+417 
-424 AEAEESEEVEVTAE
+424 
-438 TEEFEEVKV
+438 
-447 IAEAEESEEAEVT
+447 EESEEAEEVA
-460 TETEESEEVEE
+460 ELEEAKEAEEVVELEESKEAEVVELEESEEE
-471 IAETE
+471 
-476 ESEEVEE
+476 
-483 IAEAEESEEVEVIAE
+483 AEAVEV
-498 AEESEE
+498 
-504 VEVTTETEES
+504 
-514 EEVEV
+514 
-519 TAETEESEEV
+519 
-529 EVTAEAEE
+529 
-537 SEEVEVTAE
+537 
-546 TEEFEEVKVIAEAE
+546 E

-565 EVTTETEES
+565 EEVAELEES
-574 EEVEEIAETEESEE
+574 K
-588 VEEIAEAEESEEVE
+588 EAEEVVELEESKEIESVTEFALEGTPQEEVIE
-602 VIAEAEESEEVEVTT
+602 ETMNTGALENIA
-617 ETEESEEVEVTAE
+617 
-630 TEESEEVEVTA
+630 
-641 EAEESEEVEV
+641 
-651 TAETE
+651 
-656 EFEEVKVIAEA
+656 
-667 EESEEVEEI
+667 VEEQPVI
-676 AEAEESEVEAF
+676 SQQETIEFMEESEVF
-687 VELEETQPEMVLDE
+687 VPV
-701 AIEQKSEFIHVAEAD
+701 SEAD

-722 VQSFANVLIA
+722 VQSFANVLI
-732 ETEENKLVVEE
+732 EEADEKKQVVEE
-743 ALVAEEQPVVEEA
+743 QPAV
-756 PIAEG
+756 
-761 KPVVEEAPVAEEQL
+761 Q
-775 VVEEALVAE
+775 
-784 EQPVV
+784 
-789 EEAPIAEGK
+789 
-798 SVVEEA
+798 
-804 PVAEE
+804 
-809 QLVVEETTI
+809 
-818 AEEKPVVPK
+818 K

-847 DRTRLMERHAA
+847 DRKKLMERHAV
-858 RTSVMQPS
+858 RTNVTQSTV
-866 MGERVEN
+866 GERVTE
-873 KPVHQ
+873 K
-878 VEESPVQQVVVESR
+878 
-892 VEEQPVKQVV
+892 
-902 VDPQVE
+902 
-908 EQPMQQVVVE
+908 PMQQVVVE
-918 PQVEEQPM
+918 PQVEESPV
-926 QQVVVEPQVKEQP
+926 QQVI
-939 MQQVVVEPQVEVQ
+939 VEPQVE
-952 PMQQVVVEPQVKE
+952 EK
-965 QPMQQV
+965 
-971 VVEPQVKEQPMQQV
+971 PMQQV
-985 VVEPQVEEQLGQQ
+985 VVEPQVEEKPMQQ
-998 MVVESQVEE
+998 VVVEAQVEE

-1014 VEQVQKPISSTE
+1014 VEPQVEESPVQQVIVEPQMEEKPMQQVVVEAQVEEKPMQQMVVEPQVEEKPMQQVAVEAQVEEKPMQQVVVAGQVQEPISSKE
-1026 VQEKAYVVNQRENDM
+1026 VQEKAYAVNQKENDM
-1041 RNVLQTPP
+1041 RNVLQAPP
-1049 TYTVPP
+1049 KYELPP
-1055 LALLSIPRQAA
+1055 LTLLSIPQQAA
-1066 LDNKEWLE
+1066 LDNTEWLE
-1074 EQKELLDTTFN
+1074 EQEELLNTTFN

-1228 VKLMLIDP
+1228 VKLILIDP

-1286 LTRYNTIVSE
+1286 LTRYNTIVSG

-1418 EKTVDHVK
+1418 ERTVDHVK

-1435 QQEDLLAKTEQSE
+1435 KQEDLLAKSEQSE

-1494 IISEARGTKPRD
+1494 IISEGRGTKPRD

>member
-16 TAMNKEVP
+16 TAINKEVP

-50 NAGKCRFPLIPDDG
+50 NAGKCRFPLVPDNG
-64 FDEDD
+64 FDEED
-69 VREQPRFEEQ
+69 VIATGHFEEQ
-79 HVQSGVYEDQPT
+79 PVQVVTYENQPT
-91 QRGIKV
+91 QRGVKV
-97 ERSRRPYVEKVV
+97 ERSRRQYVEKVV
-109 ATYEEPEVQ
+109 STYEEPEMQ
-118 YEPDPEPVVKKV
+118 YEPEREPVVKKA
-130 SVPSQESSRRPF
+130 SVPSQESNRRPF

-154 NRPSVEKKVEKQEEE
+154 NRPSVEKKVEKQEEK

-194 TLSAFSEGQTTT
+194 TLSDFSEGQATN
-206 PSSSGRAGNQQEEQN
+206 SSSHKGVDQRDQQ
-221 HSKKEEKSVVD
+221 SKKEEKSVVD

-245 EPVVEEKEVV
+245 EPIVEEKEVV
-255 QEINTPQEVSADEF
+255 QEISAQQAVPAGEVP
-269 LHKTIAERT
+269 HQTIAERM
-278 EDAGKEKDVVVSNEN
+278 EDAKQESDVVVKNI
-293 SLQEELVDSQV
+293 LQTELVDSKV

-310 LAEEMKC
+310 LSEETKR

-322 KQTSEESVIVK
+322 QPTIEVEKQAPEESVIVK

-339 ETIIVEIPEEFAEI
+339 ETIIVEIPEEVEGI
-353 AETEEPEV
+353 AETEEL
-361 EVTAETEESEEVE
+361 EEVE
-374 VTAET
+374 GIAEA
-379 EESEEVEVI
+379 EELEEVEVI
-388 AEAEESEEVE
+388 AEAEEPEEVE
-398 VTAETEES
+398 P
-406 EEVEVTAETEE
+406 
-417 SEEVEVT
+417 
-424 AEAEESEEVEVTAE
+424 
-438 TEEFEEVKV
+438 
-447 IAEAEESEEAEVT
+447 IA
-460 TETEESEEVEE
+460 
-471 IAETE
+471 
-476 ESEEVEE
+476 
-483 IAEAEESEEVEVIAE
+483 
-498 AEESEE
+498 
-504 VEVTTETEES
+504 
-514 EEVEV
+514 
-519 TAETEESEEV
+519 
-529 EVTAEAEE
+529 
-537 SEEVEVTAE
+537 
-546 TEEFEEVKVIAEAE
+546 
-560 ESEEA
+560 
-565 EVTTETEES
+565 
-574 EEVEEIAETEESEE
+574 
-588 VEEIAEAEESEEVE
+588 
-602 VIAEAEESEEVEVTT
+602 
-617 ETEESEEVEVTAE
+617 
-630 TEESEEVEVTA
+630 
-641 EAEESEEVEV
+641 
-651 TAETE
+651 
-656 EFEEVKVIAEA
+656 
-667 EESEEVEEI
+667 
-676 AEAEESEVEAF
+676 
-687 VELEETQPEMVLDE
+687 LEETQQEMVLNE
-701 AIEQKSEFIHVAEAD
+701 AIELKNGFIHVTEVD

-722 VQSFANVLIA
+722 VQSFADVLIA
-732 ETEENKLVVEE
+732 E
-743 ALVAEEQPVVEEA
+743 EQRVVEEA

-761 KPVVEEAPVAEEQL
+761 QQVVEEAPVAEGQ
-775 VVEEALVAE
+775 
-784 EQPVV
+784 QVV
-789 EEAPIAEGK
+789 EEAPIAEEQQVVEEAPIAEEQ

-804 PVAEE
+804 PIAEE
-809 QLVVEETTI
+809 QSVVEEAPIAEEQRVVEEARIAEERQVVEETPVL
-818 AEEKPVVPK
+818 EEQPIVQK
-827 EEPKREK
+827 EEPKRQK

-858 RTSVMQPS
+858 RVNAMQPS
-866 MGERVEN
+866 MSERVEN
-873 KPVHQ
+873 KPVQQ
-878 VEESPVQQVVVESR
+878 VEE
-892 VEEQPVKQVV
+892 K
-902 VDPQVE
+902 
-908 EQPMQQVVVE
+908 PMQQVVVE
-918 PQVEEQPM
+918 PQVEERPM
-926 QQVVVEPQVKEQP
+926 QQVA
-939 MQQVVVEPQVEVQ
+939 VEPQVE
-952 PMQQVVVEPQVKE
+952 EK
-965 QPMQQV
+965 
-971 VVEPQVKEQPMQQV
+971 PMQQV
-985 VVEPQVEEQLGQQ
+985 VVEPQVEEKPMQQ
-998 MVVESQVEE
+998 VVVESQVEE
-1007 KPMQQVV
+1007 RPVQQVV
-1014 VEQVQKPISSTE
+1014 VEQVQKPTSSTE

-1049 TYTVPP
+1049 TYAIPP
-1055 LALLSIPRQAA
+1055 LTLLSIPQQAA
-1066 LDNKEWLE
+1066 LDNTEWLD

-1286 LTRYNTIVSE
+1286 LTRYNTIVSG

-1418 EKTVDHVK
+1418 EKTVDHVR

-1435 QQEDLLAKTEQSE
+1435 KQEDLLAKTEQAE

-1494 IISEARGTKPRD
+1494 IISEGRGTKPRD

>member
-1 MLDWMKKLFNKEEEQ
+1 IEEAEEQ
-16 TAMNKEVP
+16 EEVEA
-24 KQIESQPKIPRVN
+24 IE
-37 HYTEAREAQMASR
+37 E
-50 NAGKCRFPLIPDDG
+50 
-64 FDEDD
+64 
-69 VREQPRFEEQ
+69 
-79 HVQSGVYEDQPT
+79 
-91 QRGIKV
+91 
-97 ERSRRPYVEKVV
+97 
-109 ATYEEPEVQ
+109 
-118 YEPDPEPVVKKV
+118 
-130 SVPSQESSRRPF
+130 
-142 RPTEMISPIYGY
+142 
-154 NRPSVEKKVEKQEEE
+154 
-169 KEREDLEISVEG
+169 
-181 KSVVDAWLEKKGY
+181 
-194 TLSAFSEGQTTT
+194 
-206 PSSSGRAGNQQEEQN
+206 
-221 HSKKEEKSVVD
+221 
-232 QWLEKNGYEIERQ
+232 
-245 EPVVEEKEVV
+245 
-255 QEINTPQEVSADEF
+255 
-269 LHKTIAERT
+269 
-278 EDAGKEKDVVVSNEN
+278 
-293 SLQEELVDSQV
+293 
-304 EHEDTI
+304 
-310 LAEEMKC
+310 AEERK
-317 NTEIE
+317 
-322 KQTSEESVIVK
+322 
-333 AEEKLE
+333 
-339 ETIIVEIPEEFAEI
+339 
-353 AETEEPEV
+353 EV
-361 EVTAETEESEEVE
+361 EV
-374 VTAET
+374 
-379 EESEEVEVI
+379 
-388 AEAEESEEVE
+388 
-398 VTAETEES
+398 
-406 EEVEVTAETEE
+406 
-417 SEEVEVT
+417 
-424 AEAEESEEVEVTAE
+424 
-438 TEEFEEVKV
+438 
-447 IAEAEESEEAEVT
+447 
-460 TETEESEEVEE
+460 

-476 ESEEVEE
+476 ESEEVEP
-483 IAEAEESEEVEVIAE
+483 VV
-498 AEESEE
+498 
-504 VEVTTETEES
+504 
-514 EEVEV
+514 
-519 TAETEESEEV
+519 
-529 EVTAEAEE
+529 
-537 SEEVEVTAE
+537 
-546 TEEFEEVKVIAEAE
+546 
-560 ESEEA
+560 
-565 EVTTETEES
+565 
-574 EEVEEIAETEESEE
+574 
-588 VEEIAEAEESEEVE
+588 
-602 VIAEAEESEEVEVTT
+602 
-617 ETEESEEVEVTAE
+617 
-630 TEESEEVEVTA
+630 
-641 EAEESEEVEV
+641 
-651 TAETE
+651 
-656 EFEEVKVIAEA
+656 
-667 EESEEVEEI
+667 
-676 AEAEESEVEAF
+676 
-687 VELEETQPEMVLDE
+687 LEETQQEMVLNE
-701 AIEQKSEFIHVAEAD
+701 AIEQKNEFIHVAEAD

-722 VQSFANVLIA
+722 VQSFADVLI
-732 ETEENKLVVEE
+732 TEEQLVVEE
-743 ALVAEEQPVVEEA
+743 TPIVEEQPVAEETPIVEEQ
-756 PIAEG
+756 
-761 KPVVEEAPVAEEQL
+761 PVVEEAPVAEEQ
-775 VVEEALVAE
+775 
-784 EQPVV
+784 PVV
-789 EEAPIAEGK
+789 EET
-798 SVVEEA
+798 

-809 QLVVEETTI
+809 QLVVEETPV
-818 AEEKPVVPK
+818 AEEQSVVEEAPIVEEQPVVQK

-847 DRTRLMERHAA
+847 DRARLMERHAS
-858 RTSVMQPS
+858 RTNAMQPS
-866 MGERVEN
+866 MSERVEN

-878 VEESPVQQVVVESR
+878 VEEQ
-892 VEEQPVKQVV
+892 
-902 VDPQVE
+902 PQVE
-908 EQPMQQVVVE
+908 EKPMQQVVVE
-918 PQVEEQPM
+918 PQVEE
-926 QQVVVEPQVKEQP
+926 K
-939 MQQVVVEPQVEVQ
+939 
-952 PMQQVVVEPQVKE
+952 
-965 QPMQQV
+965 
-971 VVEPQVKEQPMQQV
+971 PMQQV
-985 VVEPQVEEQLGQQ
+985 VVEPQVEERPMQQ
-998 MVVESQVEE
+998 VVVEPQVEE

-1014 VEQVQKPISSTE
+1014 EPQVQPVQQVVAEQVQKPISSTE
-1026 VQEKAYVVNQRENDM
+1026 VEEKAYVVNQRENDV

-1049 TYTVPP
+1049 TYTIPS
-1055 LALLSIPRQAA
+1055 LTLLSIPQQAA
-1066 LDNKEWLE
+1066 LDNTEWLE

-1435 QQEDLLAKTEQSE
+1435 KQEDLLAKTEQAE
-1448 SEDELFFDACQFVV
+1448 SEDELFLDACQFVV

>member
-50 NAGKCRFPLIPDDG
+50 NAGKCRFPLVPDNG
-64 FDEDD
+64 FDEEDESE
-69 VREQPRFEEQ
+69 VNRFEEQ
-79 HVQSGVYEDQPT
+79 PVQGVTYEEPT
-91 QRGIKV
+91 AQRGIKV
-97 ERSRRPYVEKVV
+97 ERSRRSYVEKVV
-109 ATYEEPEVQ
+109 STYEEPEVQ
-118 YEPDPEPVVKKV
+118 YEPVRESVVKKA
-130 SVPSQESSRRPF
+130 SAPSQESNRRPF

-154 NRPSVEKKVEKQEEE
+154 NRPSVEKKEEKQEEV

-194 TLSAFSEGQTTT
+194 KLSDFSEGQAPT
-206 PSSSGRAGNQQEEQN
+206 SSSHRAANQQGEQQYEEN
-221 HSKKEEKSVVD
+221 KKEEKSVVD

-245 EPVVEEKEVV
+245 VPLVEEKEVI
-255 QEINTPQEVSADEF
+255 QEMSTPQEVSADEL
-269 LHKTIAERT
+269 LHKTVAEQM
-278 EDAGKEKDVVVSNEN
+278 ESAKLEKDVVVLNEN
-293 SLQEELVDSQV
+293 NLQEELVASKV

-310 LAEEMKC
+310 LSEEIKR
-317 NTEIE
+317 NTEIKQPTIEVE
-322 KQTSEESVIVK
+322 KQAPEESVIVK

-339 ETIIVEIPEEFAEI
+339 ETIIVEIPEEVEVI
-353 AETEEPEV
+353 AEAKEL
-361 EVTAETEESEEVE
+361 EEVE
-374 VTAET
+374 VIAEAKELEEVEVIAEAKELEEVEVIAEAKELEEVEVIAEAKELEEVEVIAEAKELEEVEVIAEAKELEEVEVIAEAKELEEVEVIAET

-388 AEAEESEEVE
+388 AEAKELEEVE
-398 VTAETEES
+398 
-406 EEVEVTAETEE
+406 
-417 SEEVEVT
+417 
-424 AEAEESEEVEVTAE
+424 
-438 TEEFEEVKV
+438 V
-447 IAEAEESEEAEVT
+447 IAEAEEL
-460 TETEESEEVEE
+460 
-471 IAETE
+471 
-476 ESEEVEE
+476 
-483 IAEAEESEEVEVIAE
+483 EEVEVIAE

-504 VEVTTETEES
+504 
-514 EEVEV
+514 
-519 TAETEESEEV
+519 
-529 EVTAEAEE
+529 
-537 SEEVEVTAE
+537 
-546 TEEFEEVKVIAEAE
+546 
-560 ESEEA
+560 A
-565 EVTTETEES
+565 EV
-574 EEVEEIAETEESEE
+574 IAETEEVE
-588 VEEIAEAEESEEVE
+588 VIAETEESEEVE
-602 VIAEAEESEEVEVTT
+602 VIAEAKESEEVE
-617 ETEESEEVEVTAE
+617 A
-630 TEESEEVEVTA
+630 
-641 EAEESEEVEV
+641 
-651 TAETE
+651 
-656 EFEEVKVIAEA
+656 IAEA
-667 EESEEVEEI
+667 EESEEV
-676 AEAEESEVEAF
+676 
-687 VELEETQPEMVLDE
+687 E

-732 ETEENKLVVEE
+732 ETEENRRVVEE
-743 ALVAEEQPVVEEA
+743 AQVAEEQRVVEEAPVVEEQRVVEETPVVEEQRVIEETPIAEEQPVV
-756 PIAEG
+756 
-761 KPVVEEAPVAEEQL
+761 Q
-775 VVEEALVAE
+775 
-784 EQPVV
+784 
-789 EEAPIAEGK
+789 
-798 SVVEEA
+798 
-804 PVAEE
+804 
-809 QLVVEETTI
+809 
-818 AEEKPVVPK
+818 K

-858 RTSVMQPS
+858 RANAMQPS
-866 MGERVEN
+866 ANVRVEN
-873 KPVHQ
+873 KPVQQEVAEPQ
-878 VEESPVQQVVVESR
+878 VEERPVQQVVAE
-892 VEEQPVKQVV
+892 
-902 VDPQVE
+902 PQVE
-908 EQPMQQVVVE
+908 ENPMQQVVVE
-918 PQVEEQPM
+918 PQVEEQ
-926 QQVVVEPQVKEQP
+926 
-939 MQQVVVEPQVEVQ
+939 
-952 PMQQVVVEPQVKE
+952 
-965 QPMQQV
+965 
-971 VVEPQVKEQPMQQV
+971 
-985 VVEPQVEEQLGQQ
+985 
-998 MVVESQVEE
+998 
-1007 KPMQQVV
+1007 PMQQVV

-1041 RNVLQTPP
+1041 RNVLHTPL

-1055 LALLSIPRQAA
+1055 LALLSIPQQSA
-1066 LDNKEWLE
+1066 LDNTEWLE

-1435 QQEDLLAKTEQSE
+1435 KQEDLLAKTEQAE
-1448 SEDELFFDACQFVV
+1448 SEDELFLDACQFVV

-1494 IISEARGTKPRD
+1494 IISEGRGTKPRD

>member
-16 TAMNKEVP
+16 TAINKEVP

-50 NAGKCRFPLIPDDG
+50 NAGKCRFPLVPDNG

-69 VREQPRFEEQ
+69 VIATGHFEEQ
-79 HVQSGVYEDQPT
+79 PVQVVTYENQPT

-97 ERSRRPYVEKVV
+97 ERSRRQYVENVV
-109 ATYEEPEVQ
+109 PAYEEPEVQ
-118 YEPDPEPVVKKV
+118 YEPEKEPVVKKA
-130 SVPSQESSRRPF
+130 SAPSQESNRRPF

-194 TLSAFSEGQTTT
+194 TLSDFSEGQATN
-206 PSSSGRAGNQQEEQN
+206 SSSHEGVDQRGQQ
-221 HSKKEEKSVVD
+221 SKKEEKSVVD

-245 EPVVEEKEVV
+245 EPIVEEKEVV
-255 QEINTPQEVSADEF
+255 QEISAPQEVPAAEI
-269 LHKTIAERT
+269 LHQTIAERM
-278 EDAGKEKDVVVSNEN
+278 EDAKQESDVVAGNI
-293 SLQEELVDSQV
+293 LQTELVDSKV

-310 LAEEMKC
+310 LSEEIKR

-322 KQTSEESVIVK
+322 QPAIEVEKQAPEESVIVK

-339 ETIIVEIPEEFAEI
+339 ETIIVEIPEEAEVITEAEAPEEAEVI
-353 AETEEPEV
+353 AETE
-361 EVTAETEESEEVE
+361 ASEEVKVITE
-374 VTAET
+374 AEAP
-379 EESEEVEVI
+379 EEVEVI
-388 AEAEESEEVE
+388 TEAEAPEEAEVIAETEASEEVK
-398 VTAETEES
+398 VITETEAS
-406 EEVEVTAETEE
+406 
-417 SEEVEVT
+417 
-424 AEAEESEEVEVTAE
+424 
-438 TEEFEEVKV
+438 EEVKV
-447 IAEAEESEEAEVT
+447 IAEAEAS
-460 TETEESEEVEE
+460 
-471 IAETE
+471 
-476 ESEEVEE
+476 
-483 IAEAEESEEVEVIAE
+483 
-498 AEESEE
+498 
-504 VEVTTETEES
+504 
-514 EEVEV
+514 
-519 TAETEESEEV
+519 
-529 EVTAEAEE
+529 
-537 SEEVEVTAE
+537 
-546 TEEFEEVKVIAEAE
+546 EEVKVIAEAE
-560 ESEEA
+560 APEEVKVIAETEASEEA
-565 EVTTETEES
+565 EV
-574 EEVEEIAETEESEE
+574 IAETEASEE
-588 VEEIAEAEESEEVE
+588 VKVITEAEAPEEVEVITEAEAPEEVEVITEAEAPEEVE
-602 VIAEAEESEEVEVTT
+602 VIAETEAPEEVEVI
-617 ETEESEEVEVTAE
+617 AE
-630 TEESEEVEVTA
+630 TEA
-641 EAEESEEVEV
+641 P
-651 TAETE
+651 
-656 EFEEVKVIAEA
+656 EEVKVIAETEA
-667 EESEEVEEI
+667 SEEVKVI
-676 AEAEESEVEAF
+676 AETQQEVLLNE
-687 VELEETQPEMVLDE
+687 V
-701 AIEQKSEFIHVAEAD
+701 IEQKNEFIHVAGAD

-732 ETEENKLVVEE
+732 E
-743 ALVAEEQPVVEEA
+743 EQQVVEEA
-756 PIAEG
+756 PIAEEQQ
-761 KPVVEEAPVAEEQL
+761 VVEEAPVAEEQR
-775 VVEEALVAE
+775 
-784 EQPVV
+784 VV
-789 EEAPIAEGK
+789 EEAPIAEEQQVVEEAPIAEEQQVVEEAPIAEEQQ
-798 SVVEEA
+798 VVEEA

-809 QLVVEETTI
+809 QRVVEEAPI
-818 AEEKPVVPK
+818 AEEQQVVEEAPVAEEQRVVEEAPIAEEQPVAEEQQVVEEAPIAEEQQVVEEAPIAEEQPVVQK

-858 RTSVMQPS
+858 RTNAMQSS
-866 MGERVEN
+866 MSERVED
-873 KPVHQ
+873 KPVQQ
-878 VEESPVQQVVVESR
+878 VEEKTVQQVAVEPQVEEQPMRQVVVEPQVEEKPMQQVVVE
-892 VEEQPVKQVV
+892 
-902 VDPQVE
+902 PQVE
-908 EQPMQQVVVE
+908 EKPMQQVVVE

-926 QQVVVEPQVKEQP
+926 RQVVVESQVEEKP
-939 MQQVVVEPQVEVQ
+939 MQR
-952 PMQQVVVEPQVKE
+952 
-965 QPMQQV
+965 
-971 VVEPQVKEQPMQQV
+971 V
-985 VVEPQVEEQLGQQ
+985 VVEPQVEEQ
-998 MVVESQVEE
+998 
-1007 KPMQQVV
+1007 PMQQVV

-1049 TYTVPP
+1049 TYAIPP
-1055 LALLSIPRQAA
+1055 LTLLSIPQQAA
-1066 LDNKEWLE
+1066 LDNTEWLD

-1286 LTRYNTIVSE
+1286 LTRYNTIVSG

-1418 EKTVDHVK
+1418 EKTVDHVR

-1435 QQEDLLAKTEQSE
+1435 KQEDLLAKTEQAE
-1448 SEDELFFDACQFVV
+1448 SEDELFLDACQFVV

-1494 IISEARGTKPRD
+1494 IISEGRGTKPRD

>member
-1 MLDWMKKLFNKEEEQ
+1 L
-16 TAMNKEVP
+16 
-24 KQIESQPKIPRVN
+24 
-37 HYTEAREAQMASR
+37 
-50 NAGKCRFPLIPDDG
+50 
-64 FDEDD
+64 
-69 VREQPRFEEQ
+69 
-79 HVQSGVYEDQPT
+79 
-91 QRGIKV
+91 
-97 ERSRRPYVEKVV
+97 
-109 ATYEEPEVQ
+109 
-118 YEPDPEPVVKKV
+118 
-130 SVPSQESSRRPF
+130 
-142 RPTEMISPIYGY
+142 
-154 NRPSVEKKVEKQEEE
+154 
-169 KEREDLEISVEG
+169 
-181 KSVVDAWLEKKGY
+181 
-194 TLSAFSEGQTTT
+194 
-206 PSSSGRAGNQQEEQN
+206 
-221 HSKKEEKSVVD
+221 
-232 QWLEKNGYEIERQ
+232 
-245 EPVVEEKEVV
+245 
-255 QEINTPQEVSADEF
+255 
-269 LHKTIAERT
+269 
-278 EDAGKEKDVVVSNEN
+278 
-293 SLQEELVDSQV
+293 
-304 EHEDTI
+304 
-310 LAEEMKC
+310 
-317 NTEIE
+317 
-322 KQTSEESVIVK
+322 
-333 AEEKLE
+333 
-339 ETIIVEIPEEFAEI
+339 
-353 AETEEPEV
+353 
-361 EVTAETEESEEVE
+361 EEVE
-374 VTAET
+374 VITET

-388 AEAEESEEVE
+388 AEAEE
-398 VTAETEES
+398 T
-406 EEVEVTAETEE
+406 
-417 SEEVEVT
+417 
-424 AEAEESEEVEVTAE
+424 
-438 TEEFEEVKV
+438 
-447 IAEAEESEEAEVT
+447 
-460 TETEESEEVEE
+460 
-471 IAETE
+471 
-476 ESEEVEE
+476 
-483 IAEAEESEEVEVIAE
+483 EVIAE
-498 AEESEE
+498 TKAPV
-504 VEVTTETEES
+504 VETFV
-514 EEVEV
+514 
-519 TAETEESEEV
+519 AL
-529 EVTAEAEE
+529 
-537 SEEVEVTAE
+537 
-546 TEEFEEVKVIAEAE
+546 
-560 ESEEA
+560 
-565 EVTTETEES
+565 
-574 EEVEEIAETEESEE
+574 EEIQQE
-588 VEEIAEAEESEEVE
+588 
-602 VIAEAEESEEVEVTT
+602 
-617 ETEESEEVEVTAE
+617 
-630 TEESEEVEVTA
+630 
-641 EAEESEEVEV
+641 
-651 TAETE
+651 
-656 EFEEVKVIAEA
+656 
-667 EESEEVEEI
+667 
-676 AEAEESEVEAF
+676 
-687 VELEETQPEMVLDE
+687 DE

-732 ETEENKLVVEE
+732 ETEENRRVVEE
-743 ALVAEEQPVVEEA
+743 AQVAEEQRVVEEAPVVEEQRVVEEAPVVEEQRVVEETPIAEEQPVV
-756 PIAEG
+756 
-761 KPVVEEAPVAEEQL
+761 Q
-775 VVEEALVAE
+775 
-784 EQPVV
+784 
-789 EEAPIAEGK
+789 
-798 SVVEEA
+798 
-804 PVAEE
+804 
-809 QLVVEETTI
+809 
-818 AEEKPVVPK
+818 K

-858 RTSVMQPS
+858 RANAMQPS
-866 MGERVEN
+866 ANVRVEN
-873 KPVHQ
+873 KPVQQEVAEPQ
-878 VEESPVQQVVVESR
+878 VEERPVQQVVAE
-892 VEEQPVKQVV
+892 
-902 VDPQVE
+902 PQVE
-908 EQPMQQVVVE
+908 ENPMQQVVAEPQVEERPVQQVVAEPQVEERPVQQVVAEPQVEENPMQQVVVE
-918 PQVEEQPM
+918 PQVEERPV
-926 QQVVVEPQVKEQP
+926 QQVVA
-939 MQQVVVEPQVEVQ
+939 EPQVEERPV
-952 PMQQVVVEPQVKE
+952 QQVVAEPQVE
-965 QPMQQV
+965 ERPV
-971 VVEPQVKEQPMQQV
+971 QQV
-985 VVEPQVEEQLGQQ
+985 VVEPQVEERPVQQ
-998 MVVESQVEE
+998 VAEPQVEERPVQQVVAESQVEE
-1007 KPMQQVV
+1007 QPMQQVV

-1041 RNVLQTPP
+1041 RNVLHTPP

-1055 LALLSIPRQAA
+1055 LALLSIPQQSA
-1066 LDNKEWLE
+1066 LDNTEWLE

-1180 GLDISGDPI
+1180 GLDISGEPI

-1435 QQEDLLAKTEQSE
+1435 KQEDLLAKTEQAE
-1448 SEDELFFDACQFVV
+1448 SEDELFLDACQFVV

-1494 IISEARGTKPRD
+1494 IISEGRGTKPRD

>member
-50 NAGKCRFPLIPDDG
+50 NAGKCRFPLVPDNG
-64 FDEDD
+64 FDEEDESE
-69 VREQPRFEEQ
+69 VNRFEEQ
-79 HVQSGVYEDQPT
+79 PVQGVTYEEPT
-91 QRGIKV
+91 AQRGIKV

-109 ATYEEPEVQ
+109 STYEEPEVQ
-118 YEPDPEPVVKKV
+118 YEPVRESVVKKA
-130 SVPSQESSRRPF
+130 SPPSQESNRRPF

-154 NRPSVEKKVEKQEEE
+154 NRPSVEKKEEKQEEV

-194 TLSAFSEGQTTT
+194 TLSDFSEGQAPT
-206 PSSSGRAGNQQEEQN
+206 SSSHRAANQQGEQQYEEN
-221 HSKKEEKSVVD
+221 KKEEKSVVD

-245 EPVVEEKEVV
+245 VPLVEEKEVI
-255 QEINTPQEVSADEF
+255 QEMSTPQEVSADEL
-269 LHKTIAERT
+269 LHKTVAEQM
-278 EDAGKEKDVVVSNEN
+278 ESAKLEKDVVVLNEN
-293 SLQEELVDSQV
+293 NLQEELVASKV

-310 LAEEMKC
+310 LSEEIKR
-317 NTEIE
+317 NTEIKQPTIEVE
-322 KQTSEESVIVK
+322 KQAPEESVIVK

-339 ETIIVEIPEEFAEI
+339 ETIIVEIPEEVSKVEVI
-353 AETEEPEV
+353 AETEELEEV
-361 EVTAETEESEEVE
+361 VMETE
-374 VTAET
+374 AP
-379 EESEEVEVI
+379 EEVEVI
-388 AEAEESEEVE
+388 AEAEEL
-398 VTAETEES
+398 
-406 EEVEVTAETEE
+406 
-417 SEEVEVT
+417 
-424 AEAEESEEVEVTAE
+424 
-438 TEEFEEVKV
+438 
-447 IAEAEESEEAEVT
+447 
-460 TETEESEEVEE
+460 
-471 IAETE
+471 
-476 ESEEVEE
+476 
-483 IAEAEESEEVEVIAE
+483 EEVEVIAE
-498 AEESEE
+498 AEE
-504 VEVTTETEES
+504 T
-514 EEVEV
+514 
-519 TAETEESEEV
+519 
-529 EVTAEAEE
+529 
-537 SEEVEVTAE
+537 
-546 TEEFEEVKVIAEAE
+546 
-560 ESEEA
+560 
-565 EVTTETEES
+565 
-574 EEVEEIAETEESEE
+574 
-588 VEEIAEAEESEEVE
+588 E
-602 VIAEAEESEEVEVTT
+602 VIAETKAPVVETFV
-617 ETEESEEVEVTAE
+617 AL
-630 TEESEEVEVTA
+630 
-641 EAEESEEVEV
+641 
-651 TAETE
+651 
-656 EFEEVKVIAEA
+656 
-667 EESEEVEEI
+667 EEI
-676 AEAEESEVEAF
+676 QQE
-687 VELEETQPEMVLDE
+687 DE

-722 VQSFANVLIA
+722 VQSFADVLIA
-732 ETEENKLVVEE
+732 E
-743 ALVAEEQPVVEEA
+743 EQ
-756 PIAEG
+756 
-761 KPVVEEAPVAEEQL
+761 PVVEEAPVAEEQ
-775 VVEEALVAE
+775 
-784 EQPVV
+784 QVV
-789 EEAPIAEGK
+789 EEAPVVEEQ

-804 PVAEE
+804 PVVEE
-809 QLVVEETTI
+809 Q
-818 AEEKPVVPK
+818 PVVQK

-858 RTSVMQPS
+858 RANAMQPS
-866 MGERVEN
+866 ANVRVEN
-873 KPVHQ
+873 KPVQQEVAEPQ
-878 VEESPVQQVVVESR
+878 VEEHPVQQVVAEPQM
-892 VEEQPVKQVV
+892 EEHPVQQVV
-902 VDPQVE
+902 AKPQVE
-908 EQPMQQVVVE
+908 EQTMKQVVAEPQVEERLVQQEVAE

-926 QQVVVEPQVKEQP
+926 QQVVA
-939 MQQVVVEPQVEVQ
+939 EPQVEEHSV
-952 PMQQVVVEPQVKE
+952 QQVVA
-965 QPMQQV
+965 
-971 VVEPQVKEQPMQQV
+971 
-985 VVEPQVEEQLGQQ
+985 EPQVEEQ
-998 MVVESQVEE
+998 
-1007 KPMQQVV
+1007 PIQQVV

-1041 RNVLQTPP
+1041 RNVLHTPP

-1055 LALLSIPRQAA
+1055 LALLSIPQQSA
-1066 LDNKEWLE
+1066 LDNTEWLE

-1435 QQEDLLAKTEQSE
+1435 KQEDLLAKTEQAE
-1448 SEDELFFDACQFVV
+1448 SEDELFFEACQFVV

-1484 RLIEEMESQG
+1484 RLIEEMQSQG

>member
-1 MLDWMKKLFNKEEEQ
+1 
-16 TAMNKEVP
+16 
-24 KQIESQPKIPRVN
+24 
-37 HYTEAREAQMASR
+37 
-50 NAGKCRFPLIPDDG
+50 
-64 FDEDD
+64 
-69 VREQPRFEEQ
+69 
-79 HVQSGVYEDQPT
+79 
-91 QRGIKV
+91 
-97 ERSRRPYVEKVV
+97 
-109 ATYEEPEVQ
+109 
-118 YEPDPEPVVKKV
+118 
-130 SVPSQESSRRPF
+130 
-142 RPTEMISPIYGY
+142 
-154 NRPSVEKKVEKQEEE
+154 
-169 KEREDLEISVEG
+169 
-181 KSVVDAWLEKKGY
+181 
-194 TLSAFSEGQTTT
+194 
-206 PSSSGRAGNQQEEQN
+206 
-221 HSKKEEKSVVD
+221 
-232 QWLEKNGYEIERQ
+232 
-245 EPVVEEKEVV
+245 
-255 QEINTPQEVSADEF
+255 
-269 LHKTIAERT
+269 
-278 EDAGKEKDVVVSNEN
+278 
-293 SLQEELVDSQV
+293 
-304 EHEDTI
+304 
-310 LAEEMKC
+310 
-317 NTEIE
+317 
-322 KQTSEESVIVK
+322 
-333 AEEKLE
+333 
-339 ETIIVEIPEEFAEI
+339 
-353 AETEEPEV
+353 
-361 EVTAETEESEEVE
+361 
-374 VTAET
+374 
-379 EESEEVEVI
+379 
-388 AEAEESEEVE
+388 
-398 VTAETEES
+398 
-406 EEVEVTAETEE
+406 
-417 SEEVEVT
+417 
-424 AEAEESEEVEVTAE
+424 
-438 TEEFEEVKV
+438 
-447 IAEAEESEEAEVT
+447 
-460 TETEESEEVEE
+460 
-471 IAETE
+471 
-476 ESEEVEE
+476 

-504 VEVTTETEES
+504 
-514 EEVEV
+514 
-519 TAETEESEEV
+519 A
-529 EVTAEAEE
+529 
-537 SEEVEVTAE
+537 
-546 TEEFEEVKVIAEAE
+546 
-560 ESEEA
+560 
-565 EVTTETEES
+565 
-574 EEVEEIAETEESEE
+574 
-588 VEEIAEAEESEEVE
+588 E
-602 VIAEAEESEEVEVTT
+602 VIAEINAPVVETFV
-617 ETEESEEVEVTAE
+617 AL
-630 TEESEEVEVTA
+630 
-641 EAEESEEVEV
+641 
-651 TAETE
+651 
-656 EFEEVKVIAEA
+656 
-667 EESEEVEEI
+667 EEI
-676 AEAEESEVEAF
+676 QQE
-687 VELEETQPEMVLDE
+687 DE

-722 VQSFANVLIA
+722 VQSFADVLIA
-732 ETEENKLVVEE
+732 E
-743 ALVAEEQPVVEEA
+743 EQ
-756 PIAEG
+756 
-761 KPVVEEAPVAEEQL
+761 PVVEEAPVAEEQ
-775 VVEEALVAE
+775 
-784 EQPVV
+784 QVV
-789 EEAPIAEGK
+789 EEAPIVEEQQVVEEAPIVEEQSVVEEAPVVEEQPVAEETLVAEEQR
-798 SVVEEA
+798 VVEEA

-809 QLVVEETTI
+809 QRVVEEAPVVEEQSVVEEAPVVEEQPV
-818 AEEKPVVPK
+818 AEETPVAEEQPVVQK

-858 RTSVMQPS
+858 RANAMQPS
-866 MGERVEN
+866 ANVRVEN
-873 KPVHQ
+873 KPVQQEVAEPQ
-878 VEESPVQQVVVESR
+878 VEEHPVQQVAAEPQMEEHPVQQVVA
-892 VEEQPVKQVV
+892 K
-902 VDPQVE
+902 PQVE
-908 EQPMQQVVVE
+908 EQTMKQVVAEPQVEERPVQQEVAE

-926 QQVVVEPQVKEQP
+926 QQVVA
-939 MQQVVVEPQVEVQ
+939 EPQVEEHSV
-952 PMQQVVVEPQVKE
+952 QQVVA
-965 QPMQQV
+965 
-971 VVEPQVKEQPMQQV
+971 
-985 VVEPQVEEQLGQQ
+985 EPQVEEQ
-998 MVVESQVEE
+998 
-1007 KPMQQVV
+1007 PIQQVV

-1041 RNVLQTPP
+1041 RNVLYTPP

-1055 LALLSIPRQAA
+1055 LALLSIPQQSA
-1066 LDNKEWLE
+1066 LDNTEWLE

-1236 KMVELAPYNSVPHL
+1236 KMVELAPYNAVPHL

-1435 QQEDLLAKTEQSE
+1435 KQEDLLAKTEQAE
-1448 SEDELFFDACQFVV
+1448 SEDELFFEACQFVV

-1484 RLIEEMESQG
+1484 RLIEEMQSQG

>member
-1 MLDWMKKLFNKEEEQ
+1 
-16 TAMNKEVP
+16 T
-24 KQIESQPKIPRVN
+24 
-37 HYTEAREAQMASR
+37 
-50 NAGKCRFPLIPDDG
+50 
-64 FDEDD
+64 
-69 VREQPRFEEQ
+69 
-79 HVQSGVYEDQPT
+79 
-91 QRGIKV
+91 
-97 ERSRRPYVEKVV
+97 
-109 ATYEEPEVQ
+109 
-118 YEPDPEPVVKKV
+118 
-130 SVPSQESSRRPF
+130 
-142 RPTEMISPIYGY
+142 
-154 NRPSVEKKVEKQEEE
+154 
-169 KEREDLEISVEG
+169 
-181 KSVVDAWLEKKGY
+181 
-194 TLSAFSEGQTTT
+194 
-206 PSSSGRAGNQQEEQN
+206 
-221 HSKKEEKSVVD
+221 
-232 QWLEKNGYEIERQ
+232 
-245 EPVVEEKEVV
+245 
-255 QEINTPQEVSADEF
+255 
-269 LHKTIAERT
+269 
-278 EDAGKEKDVVVSNEN
+278 
-293 SLQEELVDSQV
+293 EEL
-304 EHEDTI
+304 
-310 LAEEMKC
+310 
-317 NTEIE
+317 
-322 KQTSEESVIVK
+322 
-333 AEEKLE
+333 
-339 ETIIVEIPEEFAEI
+339 
-353 AETEEPEV
+353 
-361 EVTAETEESEEVE
+361 EEVE
-374 VTAET
+374 V
-379 EESEEVEVI
+379 
-388 AEAEESEEVE
+388 
-398 VTAETEES
+398 
-406 EEVEVTAETEE
+406 
-417 SEEVEVT
+417 
-424 AEAEESEEVEVTAE
+424 
-438 TEEFEEVKV
+438 
-447 IAEAEESEEAEVT
+447 
-460 TETEESEEVEE
+460 

-476 ESEEVEE
+476 ESEE
-483 IAEAEESEEVEVIAE
+483 AEVIAE
-498 AEESEE
+498 INAPV
-504 VEVTTETEES
+504 VETFV
-514 EEVEV
+514 
-519 TAETEESEEV
+519 AL
-529 EVTAEAEE
+529 
-537 SEEVEVTAE
+537 
-546 TEEFEEVKVIAEAE
+546 
-560 ESEEA
+560 
-565 EVTTETEES
+565 
-574 EEVEEIAETEESEE
+574 EEIQQE
-588 VEEIAEAEESEEVE
+588 
-602 VIAEAEESEEVEVTT
+602 
-617 ETEESEEVEVTAE
+617 
-630 TEESEEVEVTA
+630 
-641 EAEESEEVEV
+641 
-651 TAETE
+651 
-656 EFEEVKVIAEA
+656 
-667 EESEEVEEI
+667 
-676 AEAEESEVEAF
+676 
-687 VELEETQPEMVLDE
+687 DE
-701 AIEQKSEFIHVAEAD
+701 AIEQKSEFIYVAEAD

-722 VQSFANVLIA
+722 VQSFADVLI
-732 ETEENKLVVEE
+732 VEE
-743 ALVAEEQPVVEEA
+743 Q
-756 PIAEG
+756 
-761 KPVVEEAPVAEEQL
+761 PVVEEAPVAEEQQ
-775 VVEEALVAE
+775 VVEEAPVVEEQSVVEEAPVVEEQPVAEETPVAE

-789 EEAPIAEGK
+789 
-798 SVVEEA
+798 
-804 PVAEE
+804 
-809 QLVVEETTI
+809 Q
-818 AEEKPVVPK
+818 K

-858 RTSVMQPS
+858 RANAMQPS
-866 MGERVEN
+866 ANVRVEN
-873 KPVHQ
+873 KPVQQEVAEPQ
-878 VEESPVQQVVVESR
+878 VEERPVQQVVAKPQ
-892 VEEQPVKQVV
+892 VEEQPVQQVV
-902 VDPQVE
+902 AKPQVE
-908 EQPMQQVVVE
+908 EQPMQQVVAEPQVEERPVQQEVAE

-926 QQVVVEPQVKEQP
+926 QQVVA
-939 MQQVVVEPQVEVQ
+939 
-952 PMQQVVVEPQVKE
+952 
-965 QPMQQV
+965 
-971 VVEPQVKEQPMQQV
+971 
-985 VVEPQVEEQLGQQ
+985 EPQVEERPVQQ
-998 MVVESQVEE
+998 VVAEPQVEE
-1007 KPMQQVV
+1007 HPVQQVV
-1014 VEQVQKPISSTE
+1014 AEPQVEEQVQKPISSTE

-1041 RNVLQTPP
+1041 RNVLHTPP

-1055 LALLSIPRQAA
+1055 LALLSIPQQSA
-1066 LDNKEWLE
+1066 LDNTEWLE

-1435 QQEDLLAKTEQSE
+1435 KQEDLLAKTEQAE
-1448 SEDELFFDACQFVV
+1448 SEDELFLDACQFVV

-1494 IISEARGTKPRD
+1494 IISEGRGTKPRD

>member
-50 NAGKCRFPLIPDDG
+50 NAGKCRFPLVPDNG
-64 FDEDD
+64 FDEEDESE
-69 VREQPRFEEQ
+69 VNRFEEQ
-79 HVQSGVYEDQPT
+79 PVQGVTYEEPT
-91 QRGIKV
+91 AQRGIKV

-109 ATYEEPEVQ
+109 STYEEPEVQ
-118 YEPDPEPVVKKV
+118 YEPVRESVVKKA
-130 SVPSQESSRRPF
+130 SVPSQESNRRPF

-154 NRPSVEKKVEKQEEE
+154 NRPSVEKKEEKQEEV

-194 TLSAFSEGQTTT
+194 TLSDFSEGQAPT
-206 PSSSGRAGNQQEEQN
+206 SSSHRAANQQGEQQYEEN
-221 HSKKEEKSVVD
+221 KKEEKSVVD

-245 EPVVEEKEVV
+245 VPLVEEKEVI
-255 QEINTPQEVSADEF
+255 QEMSTPQEVSADEL
-269 LHKTIAERT
+269 LHKTVAEQM
-278 EDAGKEKDVVVSNEN
+278 ESAKLEKDVVVLNEN
-293 SLQEELVDSQV
+293 NLQEELVASKV

-310 LAEEMKC
+310 LSEEIKR
-317 NTEIE
+317 NTEIKQPTIEVE
-322 KQTSEESVIVK
+322 KQAPEESVIVK

-339 ETIIVEIPEEFAEI
+339 ETIIVEIPEE
-353 AETEEPEV
+353 V
-361 EVTAETEESEEVE
+361 SK
-374 VTAET
+374 
-379 EESEEVEVI
+379 VEVI
-388 AEAEESEEVE
+388 
-398 VTAETEES
+398 
-406 EEVEVTAETEE
+406 
-417 SEEVEVT
+417 
-424 AEAEESEEVEVTAE
+424 AE
-438 TEEFEEVKV
+438 TEEFEEVVMETEAPEEVEV
-447 IAEAEESEEAEVT
+447 ITETEESEEAEV
-460 TETEESEEVEE
+460 
-471 IAETE
+471 
-476 ESEEVEE
+476 

-504 VEVTTETEES
+504 VEVIAEAEESEEVEVITETEELEEVEVIAETEELEEVEVITETEES

-519 TAETEESEEV
+519 
-529 EVTAEAEE
+529 
-537 SEEVEVTAE
+537 
-546 TEEFEEVKVIAEAE
+546 I
-560 ESEEA
+560 
-565 EVTTETEES
+565 TET
-574 EEVEEIAETEESEE
+574 
-588 VEEIAEAEESEEVE
+588 EESEEVE
-602 VIAEAEESEEVEVTT
+602 VIAEAEESEEAEVIA
-617 ETEESEEVEVTAE
+617 EVEESEEVE
-630 TEESEEVEVTA
+630 
-641 EAEESEEVEV
+641 
-651 TAETE
+651 
-656 EFEEVKVIAEA
+656 VIAEA
-667 EESEEVEEI
+667 EESEEAEVIAEINAPVVETFVALEEI
-676 AEAEESEVEAF
+676 QQE
-687 VELEETQPEMVLDE
+687 DE

-722 VQSFANVLIA
+722 VQSFADVLIA
-732 ETEENKLVVEE
+732 E
-743 ALVAEEQPVVEEA
+743 EQ
-756 PIAEG
+756 
-761 KPVVEEAPVAEEQL
+761 PVVEEAPVAEEQ
-775 VVEEALVAE
+775 
-784 EQPVV
+784 Q
-789 EEAPIAEGK
+789 
-798 SVVEEA
+798 VVEEA
-804 PVAEE
+804 PVVEEQSVVEEQPVAEETPVAEE
-809 QLVVEETTI
+809 QPLVQ
-818 AEEKPVVPK
+818 K

-858 RTSVMQPS
+858 RANAMQPS
-866 MGERVEN
+866 ANVRVEN
-873 KPVHQ
+873 KPVQQEVAEPQ
-878 VEESPVQQVVVESR
+878 VEEHSVQQVVAEPQVEEHLVQQVVAEPQVEERPVQQVVAE
-892 VEEQPVKQVV
+892 
-902 VDPQVE
+902 PQVE
-908 EQPMQQVVVE
+908 EHPVQQVVAE
-918 PQVEEQPM
+918 PQVEEQPI
-926 QQVVVEPQVKEQP
+926 
-939 MQQVVVEPQVEVQ
+939 
-952 PMQQVVVEPQVKE
+952 
-965 QPMQQV
+965 
-971 VVEPQVKEQPMQQV
+971 
-985 VVEPQVEEQLGQQ
+985 
-998 MVVESQVEE
+998 
-1007 KPMQQVV
+1007 QQVV

-1041 RNVLQTPP
+1041 RNVLHTPP

-1055 LALLSIPRQAA
+1055 LALLSIPQQSA
-1066 LDNKEWLE
+1066 LDNTEWLE

-1435 QQEDLLAKTEQSE
+1435 KQEDLLAKTEQAE
-1448 SEDELFFDACQFVV
+1448 SEDELFFEACQFVV

-1484 RLIEEMESQG
+1484 RLIEEMQSQG

>member
-1 MLDWMKKLFNKEEEQ
+1 
-16 TAMNKEVP
+16 T
-24 KQIESQPKIPRVN
+24 
-37 HYTEAREAQMASR
+37 
-50 NAGKCRFPLIPDDG
+50 
-64 FDEDD
+64 
-69 VREQPRFEEQ
+69 
-79 HVQSGVYEDQPT
+79 
-91 QRGIKV
+91 
-97 ERSRRPYVEKVV
+97 
-109 ATYEEPEVQ
+109 
-118 YEPDPEPVVKKV
+118 
-130 SVPSQESSRRPF
+130 
-142 RPTEMISPIYGY
+142 
-154 NRPSVEKKVEKQEEE
+154 
-169 KEREDLEISVEG
+169 
-181 KSVVDAWLEKKGY
+181 
-194 TLSAFSEGQTTT
+194 
-206 PSSSGRAGNQQEEQN
+206 
-221 HSKKEEKSVVD
+221 
-232 QWLEKNGYEIERQ
+232 
-245 EPVVEEKEVV
+245 
-255 QEINTPQEVSADEF
+255 
-269 LHKTIAERT
+269 
-278 EDAGKEKDVVVSNEN
+278 
-293 SLQEELVDSQV
+293 EEL
-304 EHEDTI
+304 
-310 LAEEMKC
+310 
-317 NTEIE
+317 
-322 KQTSEESVIVK
+322 
-333 AEEKLE
+333 
-339 ETIIVEIPEEFAEI
+339 
-353 AETEEPEV
+353 
-361 EVTAETEESEEVE
+361 
-374 VTAET
+374 
-379 EESEEVEVI
+379 EEVEVI
-388 AEAEESEEVE
+388 AETEELEEVE
-398 VTAETEES
+398 V
-406 EEVEVTAETEE
+406 
-417 SEEVEVT
+417 
-424 AEAEESEEVEVTAE
+424 
-438 TEEFEEVKV
+438 
-447 IAEAEESEEAEVT
+447 
-460 TETEESEEVEE
+460 
-471 IAETE
+471 
-476 ESEEVEE
+476 

-504 VEVTTETEES
+504 
-514 EEVEV
+514 
-519 TAETEESEEV
+519 AE
-529 EVTAEAEE
+529 
-537 SEEVEVTAE
+537 
-546 TEEFEEVKVIAEAE
+546 VIAE
-560 ESEEA
+560 
-565 EVTTETEES
+565 V
-574 EEVEEIAETEESEE
+574 
-588 VEEIAEAEESEEVE
+588 EESEEVE
-602 VIAEAEESEEVEVTT
+602 VIAEAEESEE
-617 ETEESEEVEVTAE
+617 AE
-630 TEESEEVEVTA
+630 
-641 EAEESEEVEV
+641 
-651 TAETE
+651 
-656 EFEEVKVIAEA
+656 VIAEINA
-667 EESEEVEEI
+667 PVVETFVALEEI
-676 AEAEESEVEAF
+676 QQE
-687 VELEETQPEMVLDE
+687 DE
-701 AIEQKSEFIHVAEAD
+701 AIEQKSEFIYVAEAD

-722 VQSFANVLIA
+722 VQSFADVLIA
-732 ETEENKLVVEE
+732 E
-743 ALVAEEQPVVEEA
+743 EQ
-756 PIAEG
+756 
-761 KPVVEEAPVAEEQL
+761 PVVEEAPVAEEQQ
-775 VVEEALVAE
+775 VVEEAPVVEEQSVVEEAPVVEEQPVAEETPVAE

-789 EEAPIAEGK
+789 
-798 SVVEEA
+798 
-804 PVAEE
+804 
-809 QLVVEETTI
+809 Q
-818 AEEKPVVPK
+818 K

-858 RTSVMQPS
+858 RANAMQPS
-866 MGERVEN
+866 ANVRVEN
-873 KPVHQ
+873 KPVQQEVAEPQ
-878 VEESPVQQVVVESR
+878 VEERPVQQVVAKPQ
-892 VEEQPVKQVV
+892 VEEHPVQQVV
-902 VDPQVE
+902 AKPQVE
-908 EQPMQQVVVE
+908 EQTMQQVVAEPQVEERPVQQEVAE

-926 QQVVVEPQVKEQP
+926 QQVVA
-939 MQQVVVEPQVEVQ
+939 EPQVEERPV
-952 PMQQVVVEPQVKE
+952 QQVVAEPQVE
-965 QPMQQV
+965 EHPVQQV
-971 VVEPQVKEQPMQQV
+971 VA
-985 VVEPQVEEQLGQQ
+985 EPQVEEQ
-998 MVVESQVEE
+998 
-1007 KPMQQVV
+1007 PIQQVV

-1041 RNVLQTPP
+1041 RNVLHTPP

-1055 LALLSIPRQAA
+1055 LALLSIPQQSA
-1066 LDNKEWLE
+1066 LDNTEWLE

-1236 KMVELAPYNSVPHL
+1236 KMVELAPYNAVPHL

-1435 QQEDLLAKTEQSE
+1435 KQEDLLAKTEQAE
-1448 SEDELFFDACQFVV
+1448 SEDELFFEACQFVV

-1484 RLIEEMESQG
+1484 RLIEEMQSQG

>member
-50 NAGKCRFPLIPDDG
+50 NAGKCRFPLVPDNG
-64 FDEDD
+64 FDEEDESE
-69 VREQPRFEEQ
+69 VNRFEEQ
-79 HVQSGVYEDQPT
+79 PVQGVTYEEPT
-91 QRGIKV
+91 AQRGIKV

-109 ATYEEPEVQ
+109 STYEEPEVQ
-118 YEPDPEPVVKKV
+118 YEPVRESVVKKA
-130 SVPSQESSRRPF
+130 SAPSQESNRRPF

-154 NRPSVEKKVEKQEEE
+154 NRPSVEKKEEKQEEV

-194 TLSAFSEGQTTT
+194 KLSDFSEGQAPT
-206 PSSSGRAGNQQEEQN
+206 SSSHRAANQQGEQQYEEN
-221 HSKKEEKSVVD
+221 KKEEKSVVD

-245 EPVVEEKEVV
+245 VPLVEEKEVI
-255 QEINTPQEVSADEF
+255 QEMSTPQEVSADEL
-269 LHKTIAERT
+269 LHKTVAEQM
-278 EDAGKEKDVVVSNEN
+278 ESAKLEKDVVVLNEN
-293 SLQEELVDSQV
+293 NLQEELVASKV

-310 LAEEMKC
+310 LSEEIKR
-317 NTEIE
+317 NTEIKQPTIEVE
-322 KQTSEESVIVK
+322 KQAPEESVIVK

-339 ETIIVEIPEEFAEI
+339 ETIIVEIPEEVSKVEVI
-353 AETEEPEV
+353 AETEELEEV
-361 EVTAETEESEEVE
+361 VMETE
-374 VTAET
+374 AP
-379 EESEEVEVI
+379 EEVEVI
-388 AEAEESEEVE
+388 AEAEE
-398 VTAETEES
+398 T
-406 EEVEVTAETEE
+406 
-417 SEEVEVT
+417 
-424 AEAEESEEVEVTAE
+424 
-438 TEEFEEVKV
+438 
-447 IAEAEESEEAEVT
+447 
-460 TETEESEEVEE
+460 
-471 IAETE
+471 
-476 ESEEVEE
+476 
-483 IAEAEESEEVEVIAE
+483 EVIAE
-498 AEESEE
+498 TKAPV
-504 VEVTTETEES
+504 VETFV
-514 EEVEV
+514 
-519 TAETEESEEV
+519 AL
-529 EVTAEAEE
+529 
-537 SEEVEVTAE
+537 
-546 TEEFEEVKVIAEAE
+546 
-560 ESEEA
+560 
-565 EVTTETEES
+565 
-574 EEVEEIAETEESEE
+574 EEIQQE
-588 VEEIAEAEESEEVE
+588 
-602 VIAEAEESEEVEVTT
+602 
-617 ETEESEEVEVTAE
+617 
-630 TEESEEVEVTA
+630 
-641 EAEESEEVEV
+641 
-651 TAETE
+651 
-656 EFEEVKVIAEA
+656 
-667 EESEEVEEI
+667 
-676 AEAEESEVEAF
+676 
-687 VELEETQPEMVLDE
+687 DE

-732 ETEENKLVVEE
+732 ETEENRRVVEE
-743 ALVAEEQPVVEEA
+743 AQVAEEQRVVEEAPVVEEQRVVEETPVVEEQRVVEETPIAEEQPVV
-756 PIAEG
+756 
-761 KPVVEEAPVAEEQL
+761 Q
-775 VVEEALVAE
+775 
-784 EQPVV
+784 
-789 EEAPIAEGK
+789 
-798 SVVEEA
+798 
-804 PVAEE
+804 
-809 QLVVEETTI
+809 
-818 AEEKPVVPK
+818 K

-858 RTSVMQPS
+858 RANAMQPS
-866 MGERVEN
+866 ANVRVEN
-873 KPVHQ
+873 KPV
-878 VEESPVQQVVVESR
+878 QQVVA
-892 VEEQPVKQVV
+892 
-902 VDPQVE
+902 
-908 EQPMQQVVVE
+908 E
-918 PQVEEQPM
+918 PQVEEQ
-926 QQVVVEPQVKEQP
+926 
-939 MQQVVVEPQVEVQ
+939 
-952 PMQQVVVEPQVKE
+952 
-965 QPMQQV
+965 
-971 VVEPQVKEQPMQQV
+971 
-985 VVEPQVEEQLGQQ
+985 
-998 MVVESQVEE
+998 
-1007 KPMQQVV
+1007 PMQQVV

-1041 RNVLQTPP
+1041 RNVLYTPP

-1055 LALLSIPRQAA
+1055 LALLSIPQQSA
-1066 LDNKEWLE
+1066 LDNTEWLE

-1435 QQEDLLAKTEQSE
+1435 KQEDLLAKTEQAE
-1448 SEDELFFDACQFVV
+1448 SEDELFLDACQFVV

-1494 IISEARGTKPRD
+1494 IISEGRGTKPRD

>member
-24 KQIESQPKIPRVN
+24 KQVESQPKIPRVN

-50 NAGKCRFPLIPDDG
+50 NAGKCRFPLVPDNG
-64 FDEDD
+64 FDEED
-69 VREQPRFEEQ
+69 VIETGHFEEQ
-79 HVQSGVYEDQPT
+79 PVQAVTYENQPI

-97 ERSRRPYVEKVV
+97 ERSRRQYVEKVV
-109 ATYEEPEVQ
+109 STYEEPEMQ
-118 YEPDPEPVVKKV
+118 YEPEREPVVKKA
-130 SVPSQESSRRPF
+130 STPAQESNRRPF

-154 NRPSVEKKVEKQEEE
+154 NRPSVEKKEEKQEEV

-194 TLSAFSEGQTTT
+194 TLSDFSEGQAPT
-206 PSSSGRAGNQQEEQN
+206 SSSSHRAANEQGEQQYEE
-221 HSKKEEKSVVD
+221 SKKEEKSVVD
-232 QWLEKNGYEIERQ
+232 QWLEKNGYEIQRQ
-245 EPVVEEKEVV
+245 EPIVEEKEVV
-255 QEINTPQEVSADEF
+255 QEMSAPQEVPAAEL
-269 LHKTIAERT
+269 LHETIAERM
-278 EDAGKEKDVVVSNEN
+278 EGAKQESDVVDKNI
-293 SLQEELVDSQV
+293 LQEELVDSKV

-310 LAEEMKC
+310 LSEEIKR

-322 KQTSEESVIVK
+322 QPTIEVEKQAPEESVIVK

-339 ETIIVEIPEEFAEI
+339 ETIILEIPEE
-353 AETEEPEV
+353 V
-361 EVTAETEESEEVE
+361 EVI
-374 VTAET
+374 AET

-388 AEAEESEEVE
+388 AETEESEEVE
-398 VTAETEES
+398 VIAETEES
-406 EEVEVTAETEE
+406 EEVEVIAETEE
-417 SEEVEVT
+417 SEEVEV
-424 AEAEESEEVEVTAE
+424 
-438 TEEFEEVKV
+438 
-447 IAEAEESEEAEVT
+447 
-460 TETEESEEVEE
+460 

-476 ESEEVEE
+476 ESEEVEV
-483 IAEAEESEEVEVIAE
+483 IAETEESEEVEVIAE
-498 AEESEE
+498 
-504 VEVTTETEES
+504 TEES

-519 TAETEESEEV
+519 IAETEESEEV
-529 EVTAEAEE
+529 EV
-537 SEEVEVTAE
+537 
-546 TEEFEEVKVIAEAE
+546 
-560 ESEEA
+560 
-565 EVTTETEES
+565 
-574 EEVEEIAETEESEE
+574 IAETEEQKE
-588 VEEIAEAEESEEVE
+588 VEVIAETEEQKEVE
-602 VIAEAEESEEVEVTT
+602 VIAEAEETEEVEVI
-617 ETEESEEVEVTAE
+617 AE
-630 TEESEEVEVTA
+630 TEEQKEVE
-641 EAEESEEVEV
+641 
-651 TAETE
+651 
-656 EFEEVKVIAEA
+656 VIAEA
-667 EESEEVEEI
+667 EETEEVEVIAETEEQEEVEAI
-676 AEAEESEVEAF
+676 AEAEERKEVEVIAETEAPEE
-687 VELEETQPEMVLDE
+687 VEPVVLEETQQEMVLNE
-701 AIEQKSEFIHVAEAD
+701 AIEQKNEFIHVAEAD

-722 VQSFANVLIA
+722 VQSFADVLI
-732 ETEENKLVVEE
+732 TEEQLVVEE
-743 ALVAEEQPVVEEA
+743 TPIVEEQPVAEEIPIVEEQ
-756 PIAEG
+756 
-761 KPVVEEAPVAEEQL
+761 PVVEEAPVAEEQL
-775 VVEEALVAE
+775 VVEETPILE

-789 EEAPIAEGK
+789 EET
-798 SVVEEA
+798 

-809 QLVVEETTI
+809 QLVVEETPI
-818 AEEKPVVPK
+818 VEEQPVVEEAPIVEEQPVVQK

-858 RTSVMQPS
+858 RTNAMQPS
-866 MGERVEN
+866 MSERVEN
-873 KPVHQ
+873 KSVHQ
-878 VEESPVQQVVVESR
+878 VEE
-892 VEEQPVKQVV
+892 K
-902 VDPQVE
+902 
-908 EQPMQQVVVE
+908 PMQQVVVE
-918 PQVEEQPM
+918 PQVEEQP
-926 QQVVVEPQVKEQP
+926 V
-939 MQQVVVEPQVEVQ
+939 QQVVVEPQVEEQPVQ
-952 PMQQVVVEPQVKE
+952 QVVEPQVE
-965 QPMQQV
+965 
-971 VVEPQVKEQPMQQV
+971 ERPMQQV
-985 VVEPQVEEQLGQQ
+985 VVEPQVEE
-998 MVVESQVEE
+998 

-1014 VEQVQKPISSTE
+1014 VEPQVEEKLMQQVVVEPQVEEKPVQQVVAEQVQKPISSTE
-1026 VQEKAYVVNQRENDM
+1026 VEEKAYVVNQRENDV

-1049 TYTVPP
+1049 TYTIPP
-1055 LALLSIPRQAA
+1055 LTLLSIPQQAA
-1066 LDNKEWLE
+1066 LDNTEWLE

-1435 QQEDLLAKTEQSE
+1435 KQEDLLAKTEQAE
-1448 SEDELFFDACQFVV
+1448 SEDELFLDACQFVV

-1494 IISEARGTKPRD
+1494 IISEGRGTKPRD

>member
-1 MLDWMKKLFNKEEEQ
+1 MLDWMKKLFNKEEEK
-16 TAMNKEVP
+16 TVMNKEVP
-24 KQIESQPKIPRVN
+24 AQIESQPKIPRVN

-50 NAGKCRFPLIPDDG
+50 NAGKCRFPLIPDNG
-64 FDEDD
+64 FDEED
-69 VREQPRFEEQ
+69 VRELPNFEEQ
-79 HVQSGVYEDQPT
+79 PIQRGAYEEQPT

-97 ERSRRPYVEKVV
+97 ERSRRPYVETE
-109 ATYEEPEVQ
+109 APTYEEPELQ
-118 YEPDPEPVVKKV
+118 YEPEPEPVVKKAF
-130 SVPSQESSRRPF
+130 VPSQESNRRPF

-154 NRPSVEKKVEKQEEE
+154 NRPSVETKVVQEEE
-169 KEREDLEISVEG
+169 KVREDLEISVEG
-181 KSVVDAWLEKKGY
+181 KAVVDAWLEKKGY
-194 TLSAFSEGQTTT
+194 TLSDFSGVLQG
-206 PSSSGRAGNQQEEQN
+206 SSSVKNGVNERSN
-221 HSKKEEKSVVD
+221 KVEEKSVVD
-232 QWLEKNGYEIERQ
+232 TWLEKNGYEVERQ
-245 EPVVEEKEVV
+245 APSLEE
-255 QEINTPQEVSADEF
+255 SLSDDL
-269 LHKTIAERT
+269 LHKTVGQHVEEEATIVQALKQEQDVVALSST
-278 EDAGKEKDVVVSNEN
+278 EDNEET
-293 SLQEELVDSQV
+293 LQEESIDSKV
-304 EHEDTI
+304 EHVYSI
-310 LAEEMKC
+310 LTEENEC

-322 KQTSEESVIVK
+322 ETVAEVAANQVEEETLEDVVIVK
-333 AEEKLE
+333 ADEKLE
-339 ETIIVEIPEEFAEI
+339 ETITIEIPDAFEEAK
-353 AETEEPEV
+353 
-361 EVTAETEESEEVE
+361 
-374 VTAET
+374 
-379 EESEEVEVI
+379 
-388 AEAEESEEVE
+388 EAEEVVELEATEEAIEEVVE
-398 VTAETEES
+398 LEATEEAI
-406 EEVEVTAETEE
+406 EEVVELEKSEKATEE
-417 SEEVEVT
+417 VVEL
-424 AEAEESEEVEVTAE
+424 E
-438 TEEFEEVKV
+438 K
-447 IAEAEESEEAEVT
+447 SEEAA
-460 TETEESEEVEE
+460 EEV
-471 IAETE
+471 
-476 ESEEVEE
+476 VELE
-483 IAEAEESEEVEVIAE
+483 
-498 AEESEE
+498 
-504 VEVTTETEES
+504 
-514 EEVEV
+514 
-519 TAETEESEEV
+519 
-529 EVTAEAEE
+529 
-537 SEEVEVTAE
+537 
-546 TEEFEEVKVIAEAE
+546 K
-560 ESEEA
+560 SEEA
-565 EVTTETEES
+565 AEEVVELEKPEEATEE
-574 EEVEEIAETEESEE
+574 V
-588 VEEIAEAEESEEVE
+588 
-602 VIAEAEESEEVEVTT
+602 
-617 ETEESEEVEVTAE
+617 
-630 TEESEEVEVTA
+630 
-641 EAEESEEVEV
+641 
-651 TAETE
+651 
-656 EFEEVKVIAEA
+656 
-667 EESEEVEEI
+667 
-676 AEAEESEVEAF
+676 
-687 VELEETQPEMVLDE
+687 VELEETEE
-701 AIEQKSEFIHVAEAD
+701 AIEEVAELEEAEEAAEEVVELEETKEATEEVVELEKSEEVTEEVVELEETKEEEEVVELEKSEEVTEEVVELEETKEATEEVAELEEAEEAAEEVVELEKSEEATEEVVELEEAEEATEEVAELEKSEEVTEEVVELEETKEATEEVAELEEAEEAAEEVVELEKSEEATEEVVELEEAEEATEEVVELEEAEEATEEVAELEGTKEEEPTSQETVIEETMNTDLVENTPVAEQPVISQQETITFKEESEVFVPVSETD

-722 VQSFANVLIA
+722 VQNFANVL
-732 ETEENKLVVEE
+732 VEE
-743 ALVAEEQPVVEEA
+743 AEEKKQVAEEQP
-756 PIAEG
+756 
-761 KPVVEEAPVAEEQL
+761 
-775 VVEEALVAE
+775 AL
-784 EQPVV
+784 Q
-789 EEAPIAEGK
+789 I
-798 SVVEEA
+798 
-804 PVAEE
+804 
-809 QLVVEETTI
+809 
-818 AEEKPVVPK
+818 

-847 DRTRLMERHAA
+847 DRKKLMERHAA
-858 RTSVMQPS
+858 RTNVMQS
-866 MGERVEN
+866 TVSERVEEKPMQQVVVEPQAEEKPMQQVVVEPQAEEKPMQQVVVEPQAEEKPMQQMVVDPQVEE
-873 KPVHQ
+873 KPVQQVVVDPQ
-878 VEESPVQQVVVESR
+878 VEESPVQQVVVEA
-892 VEEQPVKQVV
+892 
-902 VDPQVE
+902 QVE
-908 EQPMQQVVVE
+908 EKPMPQVVVE
-918 PQVEEQPM
+918 P
-926 QQVVVEPQVKEQP
+926 
-939 MQQVVVEPQVEVQ
+939 
-952 PMQQVVVEPQVKE
+952 
-965 QPMQQV
+965 
-971 VVEPQVKEQPMQQV
+971 
-985 VVEPQVEEQLGQQ
+985 
-998 MVVESQVEE
+998 QVEE

-1014 VEQVQKPISSTE
+1014 VAGQVQEPISSTE
-1026 VQEKAYVVNQRENDM
+1026 VQEKAYVVNQKENDM
-1041 RNVLQTPP
+1041 RNVLQAPP
-1049 TYTVPP
+1049 KYELPP
-1055 LALLSIPRQAA
+1055 LTLLSIPQQAA
-1066 LDNKEWLE
+1066 LDNTEWLE
-1074 EQKELLDTTFN
+1074 EQEELLNTTFN

-1228 VKLMLIDP
+1228 VKLILIDP

-1286 LTRYNTIVSE
+1286 LTRYNTIVSG

-1418 EKTVDHVK
+1418 ERTVDHVK

-1435 QQEDLLAKTEQSE
+1435 KQEDLLAKSEQSE

-1494 IISEARGTKPRD
+1494 IISEGRGTKPRD

>member
-24 KQIESQPKIPRVN
+24 KQVESQPKIPRVN

-50 NAGKCRFPLIPDDG
+50 NAGKCRFPLVPDNG
-64 FDEDD
+64 FDEED
-69 VREQPRFEEQ
+69 VIETGNFEEQ
-79 HVQSGVYEDQPT
+79 PVQAVTYENEPV

-97 ERSRRPYVEKVV
+97 ERSRRQYVEKVV
-109 ATYEEPEVQ
+109 STYEEPEMQ
-118 YEPDPEPVVKKV
+118 YEPEREPVIKKATA
-130 SVPSQESSRRPF
+130 PTQESNRRPF

-154 NRPSVEKKVEKQEEE
+154 NRPSVEKKEEKQEEV

-194 TLSAFSEGQTTT
+194 TLSDFSEGQAPT
-206 PSSSGRAGNQQEEQN
+206 SSSHGAANEQGERQYEE
-221 HSKKEEKSVVD
+221 SKKEEKSVVD

-245 EPVVEEKEVV
+245 EPIVEEKEVV
-255 QEINTPQEVSADEF
+255 QEMSAPQEVPAAEL
-269 LHKTIAERT
+269 LHETIAERM
-278 EDAGKEKDVVVSNEN
+278 EGAKQESDVVDKNI
-293 SLQEELVDSQV
+293 LQEELVDSKV

-310 LAEEMKC
+310 LSEEIKR

-322 KQTSEESVIVK
+322 QPTIEVEEQSPEEAVIVK

-339 ETIIVEIPEEFAEI
+339 ETIVVEIPEEVEVI
-353 AETEEPEV
+353 AEAEELEEV
-361 EVTAETEESEEVE
+361 EVIAEAEESEEVE
-374 VTAET
+374 VIAET

-388 AEAEESEEVE
+388 AEAEEL
-398 VTAETEES
+398 
-406 EEVEVTAETEE
+406 
-417 SEEVEVT
+417 
-424 AEAEESEEVEVTAE
+424 
-438 TEEFEEVKV
+438 
-447 IAEAEESEEAEVT
+447 
-460 TETEESEEVEE
+460 
-471 IAETE
+471 
-476 ESEEVEE
+476 
-483 IAEAEESEEVEVIAE
+483 EEVEVIAE

-504 VEVTTETEES
+504 VEV
-514 EEVEV
+514 
-519 TAETEESEEV
+519 
-529 EVTAEAEE
+529 
-537 SEEVEVTAE
+537 
-546 TEEFEEVKVIAEAE
+546 
-560 ESEEA
+560 
-565 EVTTETEES
+565 
-574 EEVEEIAETEESEE
+574 IAETEESEK
-588 VEEIAEAEESEEVE
+588 VE
-602 VIAEAEESEEVEVTT
+602 VIAETEAPEEVEPV
-617 ETEESEEVEVTAE
+617 A
-630 TEESEEVEVTA
+630 
-641 EAEESEEVEV
+641 
-651 TAETE
+651 
-656 EFEEVKVIAEA
+656 
-667 EESEEVEEI
+667 
-676 AEAEESEVEAF
+676 
-687 VELEETQPEMVLDE
+687 LEEMQQEMVLNE
-701 AIEQKSEFIHVAEAD
+701 AIEQKNEFIHVAEAD

-722 VQSFANVLIA
+722 VQSFADVLIA
-732 ETEENKLVVEE
+732 EEQSVVEE
-743 ALVAEEQPVVEEA
+743 TPVVEEQSVVEEA
-756 PIAEG
+756 PIAEEQSVVEET
-761 KPVVEEAPVAEEQL
+761 PVVEEQ
-775 VVEEALVAE
+775 
-784 EQPVV
+784 
-789 EEAPIAEGK
+789 

-804 PVAEE
+804 PA
-809 QLVVEETTI
+809 VEDQ
-818 AEEKPVVPK
+818 PVVQK

-847 DRTRLMERHAA
+847 DRARLMERHAS
-858 RTSVMQPS
+858 RTNAMQSS
-866 MGERVEN
+866 MSERVEN

-878 VEESPVQQVVVESR
+878 VEE
-892 VEEQPVKQVV
+892 K
-902 VDPQVE
+902 PQVE
-908 EQPMQQVVVE
+908 EKQMQQVVE
-918 PQVEEQPM
+918 P
-926 QQVVVEPQVKEQP
+926 
-939 MQQVVVEPQVEVQ
+939 
-952 PMQQVVVEPQVKE
+952 
-965 QPMQQV
+965 
-971 VVEPQVKEQPMQQV
+971 
-985 VVEPQVEEQLGQQ
+985 
-998 MVVESQVEE
+998 QVEE
-1007 KPMQQVV
+1007 KPMQQIVV
-1014 VEQVQKPISSTE
+1014 EPQVEEKQMQQVVEPQVEEKPVQQVVEPQVEEVQPVQQVVAEQVQKPISSTE
-1026 VQEKAYVVNQRENDM
+1026 VEEKAYVVNQRENDV

-1049 TYTVPP
+1049 TYTIPS
-1055 LALLSIPRQAA
+1055 LTLLSIPQQAA
-1066 LDNKEWLE
+1066 LDNTEWLE

-1435 QQEDLLAKTEQSE
+1435 KQEDLLAKTEQAE
-1448 SEDELFFDACQFVV
+1448 SEDELFLDACQFVV

-1494 IISEARGTKPRD
+1494 IISEGRGTKPRD

>member
-1 MLDWMKKLFNKEEEQ
+1 EEV
-16 TAMNKEVP
+16 EV
-24 KQIESQPKIPRVN
+24 
-37 HYTEAREAQMASR
+37 
-50 NAGKCRFPLIPDDG
+50 
-64 FDEDD
+64 
-69 VREQPRFEEQ
+69 
-79 HVQSGVYEDQPT
+79 
-91 QRGIKV
+91 
-97 ERSRRPYVEKVV
+97 
-109 ATYEEPEVQ
+109 
-118 YEPDPEPVVKKV
+118 
-130 SVPSQESSRRPF
+130 
-142 RPTEMISPIYGY
+142 
-154 NRPSVEKKVEKQEEE
+154 
-169 KEREDLEISVEG
+169 
-181 KSVVDAWLEKKGY
+181 
-194 TLSAFSEGQTTT
+194 
-206 PSSSGRAGNQQEEQN
+206 
-221 HSKKEEKSVVD
+221 
-232 QWLEKNGYEIERQ
+232 
-245 EPVVEEKEVV
+245 
-255 QEINTPQEVSADEF
+255 
-269 LHKTIAERT
+269 
-278 EDAGKEKDVVVSNEN
+278 
-293 SLQEELVDSQV
+293 
-304 EHEDTI
+304 
-310 LAEEMKC
+310 
-317 NTEIE
+317 
-322 KQTSEESVIVK
+322 
-333 AEEKLE
+333 
-339 ETIIVEIPEEFAEI
+339 I
-353 AETEEPEV
+353 AETEEP
-361 EVTAETEESEEVE
+361 
-374 VTAET
+374 
-379 EESEEVEVI
+379 EEVEVI

-398 VTAETEES
+398 V
-406 EEVEVTAETEE
+406 
-417 SEEVEVT
+417 
-424 AEAEESEEVEVTAE
+424 
-438 TEEFEEVKV
+438 
-447 IAEAEESEEAEVT
+447 
-460 TETEESEEVEE
+460 

-476 ESEEVEE
+476 EP
-483 IAEAEESEEVEVIAE
+483 EEVEVIAE
-498 AEESEE
+498 AEELEE
-504 VEVTTETEES
+504 VEVITETEEL
-514 EEVEV
+514 
-519 TAETEESEEV
+519 
-529 EVTAEAEE
+529 
-537 SEEVEVTAE
+537 
-546 TEEFEEVKVIAEAE
+546 
-560 ESEEA
+560 
-565 EVTTETEES
+565 
-574 EEVEEIAETEESEE
+574 
-588 VEEIAEAEESEEVE
+588 EEVE
-602 VIAEAEESEEVEVTT
+602 VIAEIKAPVVETFV
-617 ETEESEEVEVTAE
+617 AL
-630 TEESEEVEVTA
+630 
-641 EAEESEEVEV
+641 
-651 TAETE
+651 
-656 EFEEVKVIAEA
+656 
-667 EESEEVEEI
+667 EEI
-676 AEAEESEVEAF
+676 QQE
-687 VELEETQPEMVLDE
+687 DE

-716 EQTKKD
+716 EQTKND
-722 VQSFANVLIA
+722 VQSFANVLLA
-732 ETEENKLVVEE
+732 ETEENKR
-743 ALVAEEQPVVEEA
+743 
-756 PIAEG
+756 
-761 KPVVEEAPVAEEQL
+761 VVEEAPVAEEQR
-775 VVEEALVAE
+775 VVEETPVAE
-784 EQPVV
+784 EQR
-789 EEAPIAEGK
+789 
-798 SVVEEA
+798 VVEEA

-809 QLVVEETTI
+809 QRVVEEAPV
-818 AEEKPVVPK
+818 AEEQPVVKK

-858 RTSVMQPS
+858 RANAMQHSVNV
-866 MGERVEN
+866 RVEN
-873 KPVHQ
+873 R
-878 VEESPVQQVVVESR
+878 PVQQVVAE
-892 VEEQPVKQVV
+892 
-902 VDPQVE
+902 PQVE
-908 EQPMQQVVVE
+908 EQPMQQVVAEPQVEEQPVQQVVAEPQVEEQLVQQVVAEPQVEEQPMQQVVAE

-926 QQVVVEPQVKEQP
+926 QQVVVESQVEEQP
-939 MQQVVVEPQVEVQ
+939 MQQVVVES
-952 PMQQVVVEPQVKE
+952 
-965 QPMQQV
+965 
-971 VVEPQVKEQPMQQV
+971 
-985 VVEPQVEEQLGQQ
+985 QVEEQS
-998 MVVESQVEE
+998 V
-1007 KPMQQVV
+1007 QQVV
-1014 VEQVQKPISSTE
+1014 AEPQMEERPVQQVVEEQVQKPISSTE

-1041 RNVLQTPP
+1041 RNVLHTPP

-1055 LALLSIPRQAA
+1055 LALLSIPQQSA
-1066 LDNKEWLE
+1066 LDNTEWLD

-1418 EKTVDHVK
+1418 EKTVDHVR

-1435 QQEDLLAKTEQSE
+1435 KQEDLLAKTEQAE
-1448 SEDELFFDACQFVV
+1448 SEDELFFEACQFVV

-1484 RLIEEMESQG
+1484 RLIEEMQSQG

>member
-1 MLDWMKKLFNKEEEQ
+1 
-16 TAMNKEVP
+16 
-24 KQIESQPKIPRVN
+24 
-37 HYTEAREAQMASR
+37 
-50 NAGKCRFPLIPDDG
+50 
-64 FDEDD
+64 
-69 VREQPRFEEQ
+69 
-79 HVQSGVYEDQPT
+79 
-91 QRGIKV
+91 
-97 ERSRRPYVEKVV
+97 
-109 ATYEEPEVQ
+109 
-118 YEPDPEPVVKKV
+118 
-130 SVPSQESSRRPF
+130 
-142 RPTEMISPIYGY
+142 
-154 NRPSVEKKVEKQEEE
+154 
-169 KEREDLEISVEG
+169 
-181 KSVVDAWLEKKGY
+181 
-194 TLSAFSEGQTTT
+194 
-206 PSSSGRAGNQQEEQN
+206 
-221 HSKKEEKSVVD
+221 
-232 QWLEKNGYEIERQ
+232 
-245 EPVVEEKEVV
+245 
-255 QEINTPQEVSADEF
+255 
-269 LHKTIAERT
+269 
-278 EDAGKEKDVVVSNEN
+278 
-293 SLQEELVDSQV
+293 
-304 EHEDTI
+304 
-310 LAEEMKC
+310 
-317 NTEIE
+317 
-322 KQTSEESVIVK
+322 
-333 AEEKLE
+333 
-339 ETIIVEIPEEFAEI
+339 I
-353 AETEEPEV
+353 AETEEQKEV
-361 EVTAETEESEEVE
+361 EVIAEAEETEEVEVIAETEEQKEVE
-374 VTAET
+374 VIAEA
-379 EESEEVEVI
+379 EETEEVEVI
-388 AEAEESEEVE
+388 AEAEEQEEVE
-398 VTAETEES
+398 A
-406 EEVEVTAETEE
+406 
-417 SEEVEVT
+417 
-424 AEAEESEEVEVTAE
+424 
-438 TEEFEEVKV
+438 
-447 IAEAEESEEAEVT
+447 IAEAEERK
-460 TETEESEEVEE
+460 
-471 IAETE
+471 
-476 ESEEVEE
+476 
-483 IAEAEESEEVEVIAE
+483 EVEVIAE
-498 AEESEE
+498 TEAPEE
-504 VEVTTETEES
+504 VEPV
-514 EEVEV
+514 V
-519 TAETEESEEV
+519 
-529 EVTAEAEE
+529 
-537 SEEVEVTAE
+537 
-546 TEEFEEVKVIAEAE
+546 
-560 ESEEA
+560 
-565 EVTTETEES
+565 
-574 EEVEEIAETEESEE
+574 
-588 VEEIAEAEESEEVE
+588 
-602 VIAEAEESEEVEVTT
+602 
-617 ETEESEEVEVTAE
+617 
-630 TEESEEVEVTA
+630 
-641 EAEESEEVEV
+641 
-651 TAETE
+651 
-656 EFEEVKVIAEA
+656 
-667 EESEEVEEI
+667 
-676 AEAEESEVEAF
+676 
-687 VELEETQPEMVLDE
+687 LEETQQEMVLNE
-701 AIEQKSEFIHVAEAD
+701 AIEQKNEFIHVAEAD

-722 VQSFANVLIA
+722 VQSFADVLI
-732 ETEENKLVVEE
+732 T
-743 ALVAEEQPVVEEA
+743 
-756 PIAEG
+756 
-761 KPVVEEAPVAEEQL
+761 
-775 VVEEALVAE
+775 
-784 EQPVV
+784 
-789 EEAPIAEGK
+789 
-798 SVVEEA
+798 
-804 PVAEE
+804 EE
-809 QLVVEETTI
+809 QLVVEETPI
-818 AEEKPVVPK
+818 VEEQPVAEETPIVEEQSVVEETPVAEEQSVVEEAPIVEEQPVVQK

-858 RTSVMQPS
+858 RTNAMQPS
-866 MGERVEN
+866 MSERVEN
-873 KPVHQ
+873 KSVHQ
-878 VEESPVQQVVVESR
+878 VEE
-892 VEEQPVKQVV
+892 K
-902 VDPQVE
+902 
-908 EQPMQQVVVE
+908 PMQQVVVE
-918 PQVEEQPM
+918 PQVEEKP
-926 QQVVVEPQVKEQP
+926 V
-939 MQQVVVEPQVEVQ
+939 QQVVVEPQVEEKPV
-952 PMQQVVVEPQVKE
+952 QQVVVEPQVEEK
-965 QPMQQV
+965 PVQQV
-971 VVEPQVKEQPMQQV
+971 VVEPQVEEKPVQQVVVEPQVEEKPMQQV
-985 VVEPQVEEQLGQQ
+985 VVEPQVEERPMQQ
-998 MVVESQVEE
+998 VVVEPQVEE

-1014 VEQVQKPISSTE
+1014 VEPQVEEKPVQQVVAEQVQKPISSTE
-1026 VQEKAYVVNQRENDM
+1026 VEEKAYVVNQRENDV

-1049 TYTVPP
+1049 TYTIPP
-1055 LALLSIPRQAA
+1055 LTLLSIPQQAA
-1066 LDNKEWLE
+1066 LDNTEWLE
-1074 EQKELLDTTFN
+1074 EHKELLDTTFN

-1435 QQEDLLAKTEQSE
+1435 KQEDLLAKTEQAE
-1448 SEDELFFDACQFVV
+1448 SEDELFLDACQFVV

-1494 IISEARGTKPRD
+1494 IISEGRGTKPRD
-1506 VLISEDEFAAMQETN
+1506 VLISEDEFTAMQETN

>member
-24 KQIESQPKIPRVN
+24 KQVESQPKIPRVN
-37 HYTEAREAQMASR
+37 HHTEAREAQMASR
-50 NAGKCRFPLIPDDG
+50 NAGKCRFPLVPDNG
-64 FDEDD
+64 FDEED
-69 VREQPRFEEQ
+69 VIETGHFEEQ
-79 HVQSGVYEDQPT
+79 PVQAVTYENEPI

-97 ERSRRPYVEKVV
+97 ERSRRQYVEKVV
-109 ATYEEPEVQ
+109 STYEEPEMQ
-118 YEPDPEPVVKKV
+118 YEPEREPVVKKA
-130 SVPSQESSRRPF
+130 STPAQESNRRPF

-154 NRPSVEKKVEKQEEE
+154 NRPSVEKKEEKQEEV

-194 TLSAFSEGQTTT
+194 TLSDFSEGQAPT
-206 PSSSGRAGNQQEEQN
+206 SSSHRAANEQGERQYEE
-221 HSKKEEKSVVD
+221 SKKEEKSVVD

-245 EPVVEEKEVV
+245 EPIVEEKEVV
-255 QEINTPQEVSADEF
+255 QEMSAPQEVPAAEL
-269 LHKTIAERT
+269 LHETIAERM
-278 EDAGKEKDVVVSNEN
+278 EGAKQESDVVDKNI
-293 SLQEELVDSQV
+293 LQEELVDSKV

-310 LAEEMKC
+310 LSEEIKRS
-317 NTEIE
+317 TEIE
-322 KQTSEESVIVK
+322 QPTIEVEKQAPEESVIVK

-339 ETIIVEIPEEFAEI
+339 ETIVVEIPEEVEVI
-353 AETEEPEV
+353 AEAEEP
-361 EVTAETEESEEVE
+361 EEVE
-374 VTAET
+374 VIAET

-388 AEAEESEEVE
+388 AETEESEEVEVIAETEELEEVE
-398 VTAETEES
+398 VTAETEEL
-406 EEVEVTAETEE
+406 EEVEVVAETEELEEVEVIAETEKLEELEEVEVIAETEE
-417 SEEVEVT
+417 SEEVEV
-424 AEAEESEEVEVTAE
+424 
-438 TEEFEEVKV
+438 
-447 IAEAEESEEAEVT
+447 
-460 TETEESEEVEE
+460 

-476 ESEEVEE
+476 APEEVEPV
-483 IAEAEESEEVEVIAE
+483 A
-498 AEESEE
+498 
-504 VEVTTETEES
+504 
-514 EEVEV
+514 
-519 TAETEESEEV
+519 
-529 EVTAEAEE
+529 
-537 SEEVEVTAE
+537 
-546 TEEFEEVKVIAEAE
+546 
-560 ESEEA
+560 
-565 EVTTETEES
+565 
-574 EEVEEIAETEESEE
+574 
-588 VEEIAEAEESEEVE
+588 
-602 VIAEAEESEEVEVTT
+602 
-617 ETEESEEVEVTAE
+617 
-630 TEESEEVEVTA
+630 
-641 EAEESEEVEV
+641 
-651 TAETE
+651 
-656 EFEEVKVIAEA
+656 
-667 EESEEVEEI
+667 
-676 AEAEESEVEAF
+676 
-687 VELEETQPEMVLDE
+687 LEEMQQEMVLNE
-701 AIEQKSEFIHVAEAD
+701 AIEQKNEFIHVAVAD

-722 VQSFANVLIA
+722 VQSFADVLIA
-732 ETEENKLVVEE
+732 EEQSVVEE
-743 ALVAEEQPVVEEA
+743 TPIVEEQPVAEEAPVVEEQSVVEETPIVEEAPVVEGQSVVEEA
-756 PIAEG
+756 PIAEEQ
-761 KPVVEEAPVAEEQL
+761 PVAEETSVVEEQPVAEETSIVEEQPVAEEAPV
-775 VVEEALVAE
+775 VE

-789 EEAPIAEGK
+789 
-798 SVVEEA
+798 
-804 PVAEE
+804 
-809 QLVVEETTI
+809 Q
-818 AEEKPVVPK
+818 K

-847 DRTRLMERHAA
+847 DRARLMERHAS
-858 RTSVMQPS
+858 RTNGMQSS
-866 MGERVEN
+866 MSERVEN

-878 VEESPVQQVVVESR
+878 VEEQ
-892 VEEQPVKQVV
+892 
-902 VDPQVE
+902 PQVE
-908 EQPMQQVVVE
+908 EKPMQQVVVE
-918 PQVEEQPM
+918 PQVEEKQM
-926 QQVVVEPQVKEQP
+926 QQ
-939 MQQVVVEPQVEVQ
+939 VVEPQVE
-952 PMQQVVVEPQVKE
+952 EK
-965 QPMQQV
+965 
-971 VVEPQVKEQPMQQV
+971 PMQQV
-985 VVEPQVEEQLGQQ
+985 VVEPQVEEKPMQQ
-998 MVVESQVEE
+998 VVVEPQVEE

-1014 VEQVQKPISSTE
+1014 VEPQVEEKPMQQVVVEPQVEEKPMQQVVVEPQVEEKPMQQVVVEPQVEEKPVQQVVEPQVEEVQPVQQVVAEQVQKPISSTE
-1026 VQEKAYVVNQRENDM
+1026 VEEKAYVVNQRENDV

-1049 TYTVPP
+1049 TYTIPS
-1055 LALLSIPRQAA
+1055 LTLLSIPQQAA
-1066 LDNKEWLE
+1066 LDNTEWLE

-1286 LTRYNTIVSE
+1286 LTRYNTIVSG

-1435 QQEDLLAKTEQSE
+1435 KQEDLLAKTEQAE
-1448 SEDELFFDACQFVV
+1448 SEDELFLDACQFVV

-1494 IISEARGTKPRD
+1494 IISEGRGTKPRD

>member
-16 TAMNKEVP
+16 TAMNKEVQ
-24 KQIESQPKIPRVN
+24 KQVESQPKIPRVN

-50 NAGKCRFPLIPDDG
+50 NAGKCRFPLVPDNG
-64 FDEDD
+64 FDEED
-69 VREQPRFEEQ
+69 VIETGRFEEQ
-79 HVQSGVYEDQPT
+79 PVQAVTYENQPI

-97 ERSRRPYVEKVV
+97 ERSRRQYVEKVV
-109 ATYEEPEVQ
+109 STYEEPEIQ
-118 YEPDPEPVVKKV
+118 YEPEREPVVKKA
-130 SVPSQESSRRPF
+130 STPAQESNRRPF

-154 NRPSVEKKVEKQEEE
+154 NRPSVEKKEEKQEEV

-194 TLSAFSEGQTTT
+194 TLSDFSEGQAPT
-206 PSSSGRAGNQQEEQN
+206 SSSHRAANEQGEQQYEE
-221 HSKKEEKSVVD
+221 SKKEEKSVVD

-245 EPVVEEKEVV
+245 EPIVEEKEVV
-255 QEINTPQEVSADEF
+255 QEMSAPQEVPAAEL
-269 LHKTIAERT
+269 LHETIAERM
-278 EDAGKEKDVVVSNEN
+278 EGAKQESDVVDKNI
-293 SLQEELVDSQV
+293 LQEELVDSKV

-310 LAEEMKC
+310 LSEEIKRS
-317 NTEIE
+317 TEIE
-322 KQTSEESVIVK
+322 QPTIEVEKQAPEESVIVK

-339 ETIIVEIPEEFAEI
+339 ETIVVEIPEE
-353 AETEEPEV
+353 V
-361 EVTAETEESEEVE
+361 EVI
-374 VTAET
+374 AET

-388 AEAEESEEVE
+388 AETEESEEVE
-398 VTAETEES
+398 VIAETEES
-406 EEVEVTAETEE
+406 EEVEVIAETEE
-417 SEEVEVT
+417 SEEVEV
-424 AEAEESEEVEVTAE
+424 
-438 TEEFEEVKV
+438 
-447 IAEAEESEEAEVT
+447 
-460 TETEESEEVEE
+460 

-476 ESEEVEE
+476 ESEEVEV
-483 IAEAEESEEVEVIAE
+483 IAETEESEEVEVIAE
-498 AEESEE
+498 
-504 VEVTTETEES
+504 TEES

-519 TAETEESEEV
+519 IAETEESEEV
-529 EVTAEAEE
+529 EV
-537 SEEVEVTAE
+537 
-546 TEEFEEVKVIAEAE
+546 
-560 ESEEA
+560 
-565 EVTTETEES
+565 
-574 EEVEEIAETEESEE
+574 IAETEESEE
-588 VEEIAEAEESEEVE
+588 VEVIAETEEQKEVEVIAEAEAPEEVEVIAETEESEEVE
-602 VIAEAEESEEVEVTT
+602 VIAETEEQEEVE
-617 ETEESEEVEVTAE
+617 A
-630 TEESEEVEVTA
+630 
-641 EAEESEEVEV
+641 
-651 TAETE
+651 
-656 EFEEVKVIAEA
+656 IAEA
-667 EESEEVEEI
+667 EERKEVEVIAETEAPEEVEPV
-676 AEAEESEVEAF
+676 A
-687 VELEETQPEMVLDE
+687 LEEMQQEMVLNE
-701 AIEQKSEFIHVAEAD
+701 AIEQKNEFIHVAEAD

-722 VQSFANVLIA
+722 VQSFADILIA
-732 ETEENKLVVEE
+732 E
-743 ALVAEEQPVVEEA
+743 EQR
-756 PIAEG
+756 
-761 KPVVEEAPVAEEQL
+761 VVEEAPV
-775 VVEEALVAE
+775 VE
-784 EQPVV
+784 EQPAAEETPIV
-789 EEAPIAEGK
+789 EEQPI
-798 SVVEEA
+798 V
-804 PVAEE
+804 
-809 QLVVEETTI
+809 Q
-818 AEEKPVVPK
+818 K

-847 DRTRLMERHAA
+847 DRARLMERHAS
-858 RTSVMQPS
+858 RTNAMQPS
-866 MGERVEN
+866 MSERVEN

-878 VEESPVQQVVVESR
+878 VEEQ
-892 VEEQPVKQVV
+892 
-902 VDPQVE
+902 PQVE
-908 EQPMQQVVVE
+908 EKPMQQVVVE
-918 PQVEEQPM
+918 PQVEEKPM
-926 QQVVVEPQVKEQP
+926 QQVVV
-939 MQQVVVEPQVEVQ
+939 VEP
-952 PMQQVVVEPQVKE
+952 
-965 QPMQQV
+965 
-971 VVEPQVKEQPMQQV
+971 
-985 VVEPQVEEQLGQQ
+985 
-998 MVVESQVEE
+998 QVEE

-1014 VEQVQKPISSTE
+1014 EPQVQPVQQVVAEQVQKPISSTE
-1026 VQEKAYVVNQRENDM
+1026 VEEKAYVVNQRENDV

-1049 TYTVPP
+1049 TYTIPS
-1055 LALLSIPRQAA
+1055 LTLLSIPQQAA
-1066 LDNKEWLE
+1066 LDNTEWLE

-1435 QQEDLLAKTEQSE
+1435 KQEDLLAKTEQAE
-1448 SEDELFFDACQFVV
+1448 SEDELFLDACQFVV

>member
-1 MLDWMKKLFNKEEEQ
+1 EAKESEEV
-16 TAMNKEVP
+16 EV
-24 KQIESQPKIPRVN
+24 
-37 HYTEAREAQMASR
+37 
-50 NAGKCRFPLIPDDG
+50 
-64 FDEDD
+64 
-69 VREQPRFEEQ
+69 
-79 HVQSGVYEDQPT
+79 
-91 QRGIKV
+91 
-97 ERSRRPYVEKVV
+97 
-109 ATYEEPEVQ
+109 
-118 YEPDPEPVVKKV
+118 
-130 SVPSQESSRRPF
+130 
-142 RPTEMISPIYGY
+142 
-154 NRPSVEKKVEKQEEE
+154 
-169 KEREDLEISVEG
+169 
-181 KSVVDAWLEKKGY
+181 
-194 TLSAFSEGQTTT
+194 
-206 PSSSGRAGNQQEEQN
+206 
-221 HSKKEEKSVVD
+221 
-232 QWLEKNGYEIERQ
+232 
-245 EPVVEEKEVV
+245 
-255 QEINTPQEVSADEF
+255 
-269 LHKTIAERT
+269 IAE
-278 EDAGKEKDVVVSNEN
+278 AKE
-293 SLQEELVDSQV
+293 
-304 EHEDTI
+304 
-310 LAEEMKC
+310 
-317 NTEIE
+317 
-322 KQTSEESVIVK
+322 
-333 AEEKLE
+333 LE
-339 ETIIVEIPEEFAEI
+339 EVEVIT
-353 AETEEPEV
+353 ETEESEEV
-361 EVTAETEESEEVE
+361 EVIAETEESEEVE
-374 VTAET
+374 VIAEAKELEEVEVIAEAKELEEVEVITET

-388 AEAEESEEVE
+388 AEAEE
-398 VTAETEES
+398 T
-406 EEVEVTAETEE
+406 
-417 SEEVEVT
+417 
-424 AEAEESEEVEVTAE
+424 
-438 TEEFEEVKV
+438 
-447 IAEAEESEEAEVT
+447 
-460 TETEESEEVEE
+460 
-471 IAETE
+471 
-476 ESEEVEE
+476 
-483 IAEAEESEEVEVIAE
+483 EVIAE
-498 AEESEE
+498 TKAPV
-504 VEVTTETEES
+504 VETFV
-514 EEVEV
+514 
-519 TAETEESEEV
+519 AL
-529 EVTAEAEE
+529 
-537 SEEVEVTAE
+537 
-546 TEEFEEVKVIAEAE
+546 
-560 ESEEA
+560 
-565 EVTTETEES
+565 
-574 EEVEEIAETEESEE
+574 EEIQQE
-588 VEEIAEAEESEEVE
+588 
-602 VIAEAEESEEVEVTT
+602 
-617 ETEESEEVEVTAE
+617 
-630 TEESEEVEVTA
+630 
-641 EAEESEEVEV
+641 
-651 TAETE
+651 
-656 EFEEVKVIAEA
+656 
-667 EESEEVEEI
+667 
-676 AEAEESEVEAF
+676 
-687 VELEETQPEMVLDE
+687 DE

-732 ETEENKLVVEE
+732 ETEENRRVVEE
-743 ALVAEEQPVVEEA
+743 AQVAEEQRVVEEAPVVEEQRVVEEAPVVEEQRVVEETPIAEEQPVV
-756 PIAEG
+756 
-761 KPVVEEAPVAEEQL
+761 Q
-775 VVEEALVAE
+775 
-784 EQPVV
+784 
-789 EEAPIAEGK
+789 
-798 SVVEEA
+798 
-804 PVAEE
+804 
-809 QLVVEETTI
+809 
-818 AEEKPVVPK
+818 K

-858 RTSVMQPS
+858 RANAMQPS
-866 MGERVEN
+866 ANVRVEN
-873 KPVHQ
+873 KPVQQEVAEPQ
-878 VEESPVQQVVVESR
+878 VEERPVQQVVAE
-892 VEEQPVKQVV
+892 
-902 VDPQVE
+902 PQVE
-908 EQPMQQVVVE
+908 ENPMQQVVAEPQVEERPVQQVVE
-918 PQVEEQPM
+918 PQVEERPV
-926 QQVVVEPQVKEQP
+926 QQ
-939 MQQVVVEPQVEVQ
+939 
-952 PMQQVVVEPQVKE
+952 
-965 QPMQQV
+965 
-971 VVEPQVKEQPMQQV
+971 
-985 VVEPQVEEQLGQQ
+985 VVEPQVEERPVQQ
-998 MVVESQVEE
+998 VAEPQVEE
-1007 KPMQQVV
+1007 RPVQQVVAEPQVEEQPMQQVV

-1041 RNVLQTPP
+1041 RNVLHTPP

-1055 LALLSIPRQAA
+1055 LALLSIPQQSA
-1066 LDNKEWLE
+1066 LDNTEWLE

-1435 QQEDLLAKTEQSE
+1435 KQEDLLAKTEQAE
-1448 SEDELFFDACQFVV
+1448 SEDELFLDACQFVV

-1494 IISEARGTKPRD
+1494 IISEGRGTKPRD

>member
-16 TAMNKEVP
+16 TAMNKEVQ
-24 KQIESQPKIPRVN
+24 KQVESQPKIPRVN

-50 NAGKCRFPLIPDDG
+50 NAGKCRFPLVPDNG
-64 FDEDD
+64 FDEED
-69 VREQPRFEEQ
+69 VIETGRFEEQ
-79 HVQSGVYEDQPT
+79 PVQAVTYENQPI

-97 ERSRRPYVEKVV
+97 ERSRRQHVEKVV
-109 ATYEEPEVQ
+109 STYEEPEIQ
-118 YEPDPEPVVKKV
+118 YEPEREPVVKKA
-130 SVPSQESSRRPF
+130 STPAQESNRRPF

-154 NRPSVEKKVEKQEEE
+154 NRPSVEKKEEKQEEV

-194 TLSAFSEGQTTT
+194 TLSHFSEGQAPT
-206 PSSSGRAGNQQEEQN
+206 SSSHERVDEQDQQ
-221 HSKKEEKSVVD
+221 SKKEEKSVVD

-245 EPVVEEKEVV
+245 EPIVEEKEVA
-255 QEINTPQEVSADEF
+255 QEMSAPQEVPAAEL
-269 LHKTIAERT
+269 LHETIAERM
-278 EDAGKEKDVVVSNEN
+278 EDAKQEKDVVVEN
-293 SLQEELVDSQV
+293 VLQTESLASKV

-310 LAEEMKC
+310 LSEEMKR

-322 KQTSEESVIVK
+322 QPTIEVEKQAPEESVIVK

-339 ETIIVEIPEEFAEI
+339 ETIIVEIPEEF
-353 AETEEPEV
+353 
-361 EVTAETEESEEVE
+361 EEVD
-374 VTAET
+374 VITET

-398 VTAETEES
+398 VIAETEESEEMEVIAETEES
-406 EEVEVTAETEE
+406 EEVEVIAETEE
-417 SEEVEVT
+417 SEEVEV
-424 AEAEESEEVEVTAE
+424 
-438 TEEFEEVKV
+438 
-447 IAEAEESEEAEVT
+447 
-460 TETEESEEVEE
+460 
-471 IAETE
+471 
-476 ESEEVEE
+476 

-504 VEVTTETEES
+504 VEV
-514 EEVEV
+514 
-519 TAETEESEEV
+519 
-529 EVTAEAEE
+529 
-537 SEEVEVTAE
+537 
-546 TEEFEEVKVIAEAE
+546 
-560 ESEEA
+560 
-565 EVTTETEES
+565 
-574 EEVEEIAETEESEE
+574 
-588 VEEIAEAEESEEVE
+588 IAEAEESEEVE
-602 VIAEAEESEEVEVTT
+602 VIAE
-617 ETEESEEVEVTAE
+617 TEESEEVEVIAE
-630 TEESEEVEVTA
+630 TEESEEVEVIAETKA
-641 EAEESEEVEV
+641 PEEAEPVV
-651 TAETE
+651 
-656 EFEEVKVIAEA
+656 
-667 EESEEVEEI
+667 
-676 AEAEESEVEAF
+676 
-687 VELEETQPEMVLDE
+687 LEETQQEMVLNE
-701 AIEQKSEFIHVAEAD
+701 AIEQKNEFIHVAEAD

-722 VQSFANVLIA
+722 VQSFADVLIA
-732 ETEENKLVVEE
+732 EEAAIEEEQS
-743 ALVAEEQPVVEEA
+743 VAEET
-756 PIAEG
+756 
-761 KPVVEEAPVAEEQL
+761 PVAEEP
-775 VVEEALVAE
+775 
-784 EQPVV
+784 PVV
-789 EEAPIAEGK
+789 
-798 SVVEEA
+798 
-804 PVAEE
+804 
-809 QLVVEETTI
+809 Q
-818 AEEKPVVPK
+818 K

-847 DRTRLMERHAA
+847 DRARLVERHAA
-858 RTSVMQPS
+858 RTNAMQPS
-866 MGERVEN
+866 MKERVEN

-878 VEESPVQQVVVESR
+878 VEEQPMQQVAVE
-892 VEEQPVKQVV
+892 
-902 VDPQVE
+902 PQVE

-926 QQVVVEPQVKEQP
+926 QQVAVEPQVEEQP
-939 MQQVVVEPQVEVQ
+939 MQQVAVEPQVE
-952 PMQQVVVEPQVKE
+952 
-965 QPMQQV
+965 
-971 VVEPQVKEQPMQQV
+971 EQPMQQV
-985 VVEPQVEEQLGQQ
+985 VVEPQVEEKLVQQ
-998 MVVESQVEE
+998 VVEPQAEEKPMQQVVEPQAEE

-1014 VEQVQKPISSTE
+1014 VEPQVEERPVQQVVVESQQVQKPISSTE
-1026 VQEKAYVVNQRENDM
+1026 VEEKAYVVNQRENDV

-1049 TYTVPP
+1049 TYTIPS
-1055 LALLSIPRQAA
+1055 LTLLSIPQQAA
-1066 LDNKEWLE
+1066 LDNTEWLE

-1435 QQEDLLAKTEQSE
+1435 KQEDLLAKTEQAE
-1448 SEDELFFDACQFVV
+1448 SEDELFLDACQFVV

-1494 IISEARGTKPRD
+1494 IISEGRGTKPRD

>member
-1 MLDWMKKLFNKEEEQ
+1 EEQ
-16 TAMNKEVP
+16 
-24 KQIESQPKIPRVN
+24 
-37 HYTEAREAQMASR
+37 
-50 NAGKCRFPLIPDDG
+50 
-64 FDEDD
+64 
-69 VREQPRFEEQ
+69 
-79 HVQSGVYEDQPT
+79 
-91 QRGIKV
+91 
-97 ERSRRPYVEKVV
+97 
-109 ATYEEPEVQ
+109 
-118 YEPDPEPVVKKV
+118 
-130 SVPSQESSRRPF
+130 
-142 RPTEMISPIYGY
+142 
-154 NRPSVEKKVEKQEEE
+154 
-169 KEREDLEISVEG
+169 
-181 KSVVDAWLEKKGY
+181 
-194 TLSAFSEGQTTT
+194 
-206 PSSSGRAGNQQEEQN
+206 
-221 HSKKEEKSVVD
+221 
-232 QWLEKNGYEIERQ
+232 
-245 EPVVEEKEVV
+245 PVVEE
-255 QEINTPQEVSADEF
+255 A
-269 LHKTIAERT
+269 
-278 EDAGKEKDVVVSNEN
+278 
-293 SLQEELVDSQV
+293 
-304 EHEDTI
+304 
-310 LAEEMKC
+310 
-317 NTEIE
+317 
-322 KQTSEESVIVK
+322 
-333 AEEKLE
+333 
-339 ETIIVEIPEEFAEI
+339 
-353 AETEEPEV
+353 
-361 EVTAETEESEEVE
+361 
-374 VTAET
+374 
-379 EESEEVEVI
+379 
-388 AEAEESEEVE
+388 
-398 VTAETEES
+398 
-406 EEVEVTAETEE
+406 
-417 SEEVEVT
+417 
-424 AEAEESEEVEVTAE
+424 
-438 TEEFEEVKV
+438 
-447 IAEAEESEEAEVT
+447 
-460 TETEESEEVEE
+460 
-471 IAETE
+471 
-476 ESEEVEE
+476 
-483 IAEAEESEEVEVIAE
+483 
-498 AEESEE
+498 
-504 VEVTTETEES
+504 
-514 EEVEV
+514 
-519 TAETEESEEV
+519 
-529 EVTAEAEE
+529 
-537 SEEVEVTAE
+537 
-546 TEEFEEVKVIAEAE
+546 
-560 ESEEA
+560 
-565 EVTTETEES
+565 
-574 EEVEEIAETEESEE
+574 
-588 VEEIAEAEESEEVE
+588 
-602 VIAEAEESEEVEVTT
+602 
-617 ETEESEEVEVTAE
+617 
-630 TEESEEVEVTA
+630 
-641 EAEESEEVEV
+641 
-651 TAETE
+651 
-656 EFEEVKVIAEA
+656 
-667 EESEEVEEI
+667 
-676 AEAEESEVEAF
+676 
-687 VELEETQPEMVLDE
+687 
-701 AIEQKSEFIHVAEAD
+701 AI
-716 EQTKKD
+716 
-722 VQSFANVLIA
+722 
-732 ETEENKLVVEE
+732 
-743 ALVAEEQPVVEEA
+743 AEEQPVVEEA
-756 PIAEG
+756 AI
-761 KPVVEEAPVAEEQL
+761 
-775 VVEEALVAE
+775 AE

-789 EEAPIAEGK
+789 EEAAIAEEQP
-798 SVVEEA
+798 VVEEA
-804 PVAEE
+804 AIAEE
-809 QLVVEETTI
+809 QPVVEEAAI
-818 AEEKPVVPK
+818 AEEQPVVEEVAIAEEQPVVEEAGIAEEQPVVQK

-858 RTSVMQPS
+858 RANTMQTSMS
-866 MGERVEN
+866 ERVEN
-873 KPVHQ
+873 KPVQQ
-878 VEESPVQQVVVESR
+878 VEEKPMQQVAEEPQVEEKTMQQVVVESR
-892 VEEQPVKQVV
+892 VEEK
-902 VDPQVE
+902 
-908 EQPMQQVVVE
+908 PMQQVVVE
-918 PQVEEQPM
+918 SRVEEKPM
-926 QQVVVEPQVKEQP
+926 QQV
-939 MQQVVVEPQVEVQ
+939 
-952 PMQQVVVEPQVKE
+952 
-965 QPMQQV
+965 
-971 VVEPQVKEQPMQQV
+971 
-985 VVEPQVEEQLGQQ
+985 
-998 MVVESQVEE
+998 VVESQVEE
-1007 KPMQQVV
+1007 KPMQQVIVEPQVEEKSIQQVIVEPQVEEKSIQQV
-1014 VEQVQKPISSTE
+1014 VAEQVQKPISSTE
-1026 VQEKAYVVNQRENDM
+1026 VEEKAYIVNQRENDM

-1049 TYTVPP
+1049 TYAVPP
-1055 LALLSIPRQAA
+1055 LTLLSIPQQAA
-1066 LDNKEWLE
+1066 LDNTEWLE
-1074 EQKELLDTTFN
+1074 EQKELLNTTFN

-1435 QQEDLLAKTEQSE
+1435 KQEDLLAKTEQAE
-1448 SEDELFFDACQFVV
+1448 SEDELFFEACQFVV

-1484 RLIEEMESQG
+1484 RLIEEMQSQG

>member
-1 MLDWMKKLFNKEEEQ
+1 EEQ
-16 TAMNKEVP
+16 PVAE
-24 KQIESQPKIPRVN
+24 
-37 HYTEAREAQMASR
+37 EA
-50 NAGKCRFPLIPDDG
+50 
-64 FDEDD
+64 
-69 VREQPRFEEQ
+69 
-79 HVQSGVYEDQPT
+79 
-91 QRGIKV
+91 
-97 ERSRRPYVEKVV
+97 
-109 ATYEEPEVQ
+109 
-118 YEPDPEPVVKKV
+118 
-130 SVPSQESSRRPF
+130 
-142 RPTEMISPIYGY
+142 
-154 NRPSVEKKVEKQEEE
+154 
-169 KEREDLEISVEG
+169 
-181 KSVVDAWLEKKGY
+181 
-194 TLSAFSEGQTTT
+194 
-206 PSSSGRAGNQQEEQN
+206 
-221 HSKKEEKSVVD
+221 
-232 QWLEKNGYEIERQ
+232 
-245 EPVVEEKEVV
+245 PVVEEQPV
-255 QEINTPQEVSADEF
+255 
-269 LHKTIAERT
+269 
-278 EDAGKEKDVVVSNEN
+278 
-293 SLQEELVDSQV
+293 
-304 EHEDTI
+304 
-310 LAEEMKC
+310 AEE
-317 NTEIE
+317 
-322 KQTSEESVIVK
+322 TS
-333 AEEKLE
+333 
-339 ETIIVEIPEEFAEI
+339 
-353 AETEEPEV
+353 
-361 EVTAETEESEEVE
+361 
-374 VTAET
+374 
-379 EESEEVEVI
+379 
-388 AEAEESEEVE
+388 
-398 VTAETEES
+398 
-406 EEVEVTAETEE
+406 
-417 SEEVEVT
+417 
-424 AEAEESEEVEVTAE
+424 
-438 TEEFEEVKV
+438 
-447 IAEAEESEEAEVT
+447 
-460 TETEESEEVEE
+460 
-471 IAETE
+471 
-476 ESEEVEE
+476 
-483 IAEAEESEEVEVIAE
+483 
-498 AEESEE
+498 
-504 VEVTTETEES
+504 
-514 EEVEV
+514 
-519 TAETEESEEV
+519 
-529 EVTAEAEE
+529 
-537 SEEVEVTAE
+537 
-546 TEEFEEVKVIAEAE
+546 
-560 ESEEA
+560 
-565 EVTTETEES
+565 
-574 EEVEEIAETEESEE
+574 
-588 VEEIAEAEESEEVE
+588 
-602 VIAEAEESEEVEVTT
+602 
-617 ETEESEEVEVTAE
+617 
-630 TEESEEVEVTA
+630 
-641 EAEESEEVEV
+641 
-651 TAETE
+651 
-656 EFEEVKVIAEA
+656 
-667 EESEEVEEI
+667 
-676 AEAEESEVEAF
+676 
-687 VELEETQPEMVLDE
+687 
-701 AIEQKSEFIHVAEAD
+701 
-716 EQTKKD
+716 
-722 VQSFANVLIA
+722 
-732 ETEENKLVVEE
+732 VVEE
-743 ALVAEEQPVVEEA
+743 QPVAEETPIVEEQPVV
-756 PIAEG
+756 
-761 KPVVEEAPVAEEQL
+761 Q
-775 VVEEALVAE
+775 
-784 EQPVV
+784 
-789 EEAPIAEGK
+789 
-798 SVVEEA
+798 
-804 PVAEE
+804 
-809 QLVVEETTI
+809 
-818 AEEKPVVPK
+818 K

-847 DRTRLMERHAA
+847 DRARLMERHAS
-858 RTSVMQPS
+858 RTNAMQPS
-866 MGERVEN
+866 MSERVEN

-878 VEESPVQQVVVESR
+878 VEEQPQVEEKSMQQVVVE
-892 VEEQPVKQVV
+892 
-902 VDPQVE
+902 PQVE
-908 EQPMQQVVVE
+908 EKPMQQVVVE
-918 PQVEEQPM
+918 PQVEE
-926 QQVVVEPQVKEQP
+926 K
-939 MQQVVVEPQVEVQ
+939 
-952 PMQQVVVEPQVKE
+952 
-965 QPMQQV
+965 
-971 VVEPQVKEQPMQQV
+971 PMQQV
-985 VVEPQVEEQLGQQ
+985 VVEPQVEERPMQQ
-998 MVVESQVEE
+998 VVVEPQVEE

-1014 VEQVQKPISSTE
+1014 EPQVQPVQQVVAEQVQKPISSTE
-1026 VQEKAYVVNQRENDM
+1026 VEEKAYVVNQRENDV

-1049 TYTVPP
+1049 TYTIPS
-1055 LALLSIPRQAA
+1055 LTLLSIPQQAA
-1066 LDNKEWLE
+1066 LDNTEWLE

-1435 QQEDLLAKTEQSE
+1435 KQEDLLAKTEQAE
-1448 SEDELFFDACQFVV
+1448 SEDELFLDACQFVV

>member
-50 NAGKCRFPLIPDDG
+50 NAGKCRFPLVPDNG
-64 FDEDD
+64 FDEEDESE
-69 VREQPRFEEQ
+69 VNRFEEQ
-79 HVQSGVYEDQPT
+79 PVQGVTYEEPT
-91 QRGIKV
+91 AQRGIKV

-109 ATYEEPEVQ
+109 STYEEPEVQ
-118 YEPDPEPVVKKV
+118 YEPVRESVVKKA
-130 SVPSQESSRRPF
+130 SAPSQESNRRPF

-154 NRPSVEKKVEKQEEE
+154 NRPSVEKKEEKQEEV

-194 TLSAFSEGQTTT
+194 KLSDFSEGQAPT
-206 PSSSGRAGNQQEEQN
+206 SSSHRAANQQGEQQYEEN
-221 HSKKEEKSVVD
+221 KKEEKSVVD

-245 EPVVEEKEVV
+245 VPLVEEKEVI
-255 QEINTPQEVSADEF
+255 QEMSTPQEVSADEL
-269 LHKTIAERT
+269 LHKTVAEQM
-278 EDAGKEKDVVVSNEN
+278 ESAKLEKDVVVLNEN
-293 SLQEELVDSQV
+293 NLQEELVASKV

-310 LAEEMKC
+310 LSEEIKR
-317 NTEIE
+317 NTEIKQPTIEVE
-322 KQTSEESVIVK
+322 KQAPEESVIVK

-339 ETIIVEIPEEFAEI
+339 ETIIVEIPEEVSKVEVI
-353 AETEEPEV
+353 AETEELEEVVMETEAPEEV
-361 EVTAETEESEEVE
+361 EVIAEAEGSEEVEVIAETEETEEVEVIAETKEPEEVVMETEAPEEVEVIAEAEEVEVIAETEESEEVE
-374 VTAET
+374 VIAETEESEEVEVIAETEESEEVEVIAEAKELEEVEVIAET

-388 AEAEESEEVE
+388 AEAEESEE
-398 VTAETEES
+398 
-406 EEVEVTAETEE
+406 
-417 SEEVEVT
+417 
-424 AEAEESEEVEVTAE
+424 
-438 TEEFEEVKV
+438 
-447 IAEAEESEEAEVT
+447 AEVI
-460 TETEESEEVEE
+460 TET
-471 IAETE
+471 
-476 ESEEVEE
+476 
-483 IAEAEESEEVEVIAE
+483 EESEEVEVIAE

-504 VEVTTETEES
+504 
-514 EEVEV
+514 
-519 TAETEESEEV
+519 A
-529 EVTAEAEE
+529 
-537 SEEVEVTAE
+537 
-546 TEEFEEVKVIAEAE
+546 
-560 ESEEA
+560 
-565 EVTTETEES
+565 
-574 EEVEEIAETEESEE
+574 
-588 VEEIAEAEESEEVE
+588 E
-602 VIAEAEESEEVEVTT
+602 VIAEAEESEEVEVIT
-617 ETEESEEVEVTAE
+617 ETEELEEVE
-630 TEESEEVEVTA
+630 
-641 EAEESEEVEV
+641 
-651 TAETE
+651 
-656 EFEEVKVIAEA
+656 VIAEA
-667 EESEEVEEI
+667 EETEVIAETKAPVVETFVALEEI
-676 AEAEESEVEAF
+676 QQE
-687 VELEETQPEMVLDE
+687 DE

-732 ETEENKLVVEE
+732 ETEENRRVVEE
-743 ALVAEEQPVVEEA
+743 AQVAEEQRVVEEAPVVEEQRVVEETPIAEEQPVV
-756 PIAEG
+756 
-761 KPVVEEAPVAEEQL
+761 Q
-775 VVEEALVAE
+775 
-784 EQPVV
+784 
-789 EEAPIAEGK
+789 
-798 SVVEEA
+798 
-804 PVAEE
+804 
-809 QLVVEETTI
+809 
-818 AEEKPVVPK
+818 K

-858 RTSVMQPS
+858 RANAMQPS
-866 MGERVEN
+866 ANVRVEN
-873 KPVHQ
+873 KPVQQEVAEPQ
-878 VEESPVQQVVVESR
+878 VEERPVQQVVAE
-892 VEEQPVKQVV
+892 
-902 VDPQVE
+902 PQVE
-908 EQPMQQVVVE
+908 ENPMQQVVVE
-918 PQVEEQPM
+918 PQVEERPV
-926 QQVVVEPQVKEQP
+926 QQVVA
-939 MQQVVVEPQVEVQ
+939 EPQVE
-952 PMQQVVVEPQVKE
+952 EN
-965 QPMQQV
+965 
-971 VVEPQVKEQPMQQV
+971 PMQQV
-985 VVEPQVEEQLGQQ
+985 VVEPQVEERPMQQ
-998 MVVESQVEE
+998 VVVEPQVEE
-1007 KPMQQVV
+1007 RPVQQVVEPQVEERPVQQVVVEPQVEERPVQQVVEPQVEERSVQQVVVEPQVEEQPMQQVV

-1041 RNVLQTPP
+1041 RNVLHTPP

-1055 LALLSIPRQAA
+1055 LALLSIPQQSA
-1066 LDNKEWLE
+1066 LDNTEWLE

-1435 QQEDLLAKTEQSE
+1435 KQEDLLAKTEQAE
-1448 SEDELFFDACQFVV
+1448 SEDELFLDACQFVV

-1494 IISEARGTKPRD
+1494 IISEGRGTKPRD

>member
-1 MLDWMKKLFNKEEEQ
+1 MLDWMKKLFNKEEEK
-16 TAMNKEVP
+16 TVMNKEVP
-24 KQIESQPKIPRVN
+24 AQIESQPKIPRVN

-50 NAGKCRFPLIPDDG
+50 NAGKCRFPLIPDNG
-64 FDEDD
+64 FDEED
-69 VREQPRFEEQ
+69 VRELPNFEEQ
-79 HVQSGVYEDQPT
+79 PIQRGAYEEQPT

-97 ERSRRPYVEKVV
+97 ERSRRPYVETE
-109 ATYEEPEVQ
+109 APTYEEPELQ
-118 YEPDPEPVVKKV
+118 YEPEPEPVVKKAF
-130 SVPSQESSRRPF
+130 VPSQESNRRPF

-154 NRPSVEKKVEKQEEE
+154 NRPSVETKVVQEEE
-169 KEREDLEISVEG
+169 KVREDLEISVEG
-181 KSVVDAWLEKKGY
+181 KAVVDAWLEKKGY
-194 TLSAFSEGQTTT
+194 TLSDFSGVLQG
-206 PSSSGRAGNQQEEQN
+206 SSSVKNGVNERSN
-221 HSKKEEKSVVD
+221 KVEEKSVVD
-232 QWLEKNGYEIERQ
+232 TWLEKNGYEVERQ
-245 EPVVEEKEVV
+245 APSLEE
-255 QEINTPQEVSADEF
+255 SLSDDL
-269 LHKTIAERT
+269 LHKTVGQHVEKEATIVQALKQEQDVVALSST
-278 EDAGKEKDVVVSNEN
+278 EDNEET
-293 SLQEELVDSQV
+293 LQEESIDSKV
-304 EHEDTI
+304 EHVYSI
-310 LAEEMKC
+310 LTEENEC

-322 KQTSEESVIVK
+322 ETVAEVAANQVEEETLEDVVIVK
-333 AEEKLE
+333 ADEKLE
-339 ETIIVEIPEEFAEI
+339 ETITIEIPDAFEEAK
-353 AETEEPEV
+353 
-361 EVTAETEESEEVE
+361 
-374 VTAET
+374 
-379 EESEEVEVI
+379 
-388 AEAEESEEVE
+388 EAEEVVELEATEEATEEVVELEKSEE
-398 VTAETEES
+398 ATEEVVELEEAKEAT
-406 EEVEVTAETEE
+406 EEV
-417 SEEVEVT
+417 VELE
-424 AEAEESEEVEVTAE
+424 EAEEAAEEVVELE
-438 TEEFEEVKV
+438 K
-447 IAEAEESEEAEVT
+447 SEEA
-460 TETEESEEVEE
+460 TEEV
-471 IAETE
+471 
-476 ESEEVEE
+476 
-483 IAEAEESEEVEVIAE
+483 
-498 AEESEE
+498 
-504 VEVTTETEES
+504 
-514 EEVEV
+514 
-519 TAETEESEEV
+519 
-529 EVTAEAEE
+529 
-537 SEEVEVTAE
+537 
-546 TEEFEEVKVIAEAE
+546 
-560 ESEEA
+560 
-565 EVTTETEES
+565 
-574 EEVEEIAETEESEE
+574 
-588 VEEIAEAEESEEVE
+588 
-602 VIAEAEESEEVEVTT
+602 
-617 ETEESEEVEVTAE
+617 
-630 TEESEEVEVTA
+630 
-641 EAEESEEVEV
+641 
-651 TAETE
+651 
-656 EFEEVKVIAEA
+656 
-667 EESEEVEEI
+667 
-676 AEAEESEVEAF
+676 
-687 VELEETQPEMVLDE
+687 VELEETKE
-701 AIEQKSEFIHVAEAD
+701 ATEEVAELEKSEEATEEVVELEETKEATEEVAELEKSEEATEEVVELEETKEATEEVAELEEAKEATEEVVELEETKEATEEVVELEETKEAAEEVMELEKSEEVTEEVVELEETKEATEEVVELEKSEEVTEEVVELEETKEATEEVVELEKPEEAAEEVAELEEAEEAAEEVAELEEAKEATEEVVELEKPEEATEEVVELEKPEEATEEVAELEGTKEEETISQETVIEETMNTDLVENTPVAEQPVISQQETITFKEESEVFVPVSETD

-722 VQSFANVLIA
+722 VQNFANVLI
-732 ETEENKLVVEE
+732 EE
-743 ALVAEEQPVVEEA
+743 AEEKKQVAEEQP
-756 PIAEG
+756 
-761 KPVVEEAPVAEEQL
+761 
-775 VVEEALVAE
+775 AL
-784 EQPVV
+784 Q
-789 EEAPIAEGK
+789 I
-798 SVVEEA
+798 
-804 PVAEE
+804 
-809 QLVVEETTI
+809 
-818 AEEKPVVPK
+818 

-847 DRTRLMERHAA
+847 DRKKLMERHAA
-858 RTSVMQPS
+858 RTNVMQS
-866 MGERVEN
+866 TVSERVEE
-873 KPVHQ
+873 K
-878 VEESPVQQVVVESR
+878 PVQQVVVEPQA
-892 VEEQPVKQVV
+892 EEK
-902 VDPQVE
+902 
-908 EQPMQQVVVE
+908 PMQQVVVE
-918 PQVEEQPM
+918 PQVEESPVQQVIVEPQMEEKPMQQVIVEPQMEEKPM
-926 QQVVVEPQVKEQP
+926 QQVVVEA
-939 MQQVVVEPQVEVQ
+939 QVE
-952 PMQQVVVEPQVKE
+952 EK
-965 QPMQQV
+965 
-971 VVEPQVKEQPMQQV
+971 PMQQV
-985 VVEPQVEEQLGQQ
+985 VVEPQVEE
-998 MVVESQVEE
+998 

-1014 VEQVQKPISSTE
+1014 VAGQVQESISSTE
-1026 VQEKAYVVNQRENDM
+1026 VQEKAYVVNQKENDM
-1041 RNVLQTPP
+1041 RNVLQAPP
-1049 TYTVPP
+1049 KYELPP
-1055 LALLSIPRQAA
+1055 LTLLSIPQQAA
-1066 LDNKEWLE
+1066 LDNTEWLE
-1074 EQKELLDTTFN
+1074 EQEELLNTTFN

-1228 VKLMLIDP
+1228 VKLILIDP

-1286 LTRYNTIVSE
+1286 LTRYNTIVSG

-1418 EKTVDHVK
+1418 ERTVDHVK

-1435 QQEDLLAKTEQSE
+1435 KQEDLLAKSEQSE

-1494 IISEARGTKPRD
+1494 IISEGRGTKPRD

>member
-24 KQIESQPKIPRVN
+24 ERIESQPKIPRVN

-50 NAGKCRFPLIPDDG
+50 NAGKCRFPLVPDNG
-64 FDEDD
+64 FDEED
-69 VREQPRFEEQ
+69 VIETGHFEEQ
-79 HVQSGVYEDQPT
+79 PVQAVTYENQPI

-97 ERSRRPYVEKVV
+97 ERSRRQYVEKVV
-109 ATYEEPEVQ
+109 STYEEPEVQ
-118 YEPDPEPVVKKV
+118 YEPERESVVKKAPV
-130 SVPSQESSRRPF
+130 SSQESNRRPF

-154 NRPSVEKKVEKQEEE
+154 NRPSVEKKEEKQEEV

-181 KSVVDAWLEKKGY
+181 KAVVDAWLEKKGY
-194 TLSAFSEGQTTT
+194 TLSDFSEGQAT
-206 PSSSGRAGNQQEEQN
+206 SSSPSHEPVGQQD
-221 HSKKEEKSVVD
+221 KKEEKSVVD

-245 EPVVEEKEVV
+245 EPIVEENEVV
-255 QEINTPQEVSADEF
+255 QEMSTPQEVSADEL
-269 LHKTIAERT
+269 LHKTVAEQM
-278 EDAGKEKDVVVSNEN
+278 ESAKLEKDVVVLNEN
-293 SLQEELVDSQV
+293 NLQEELVASKV

-310 LAEEMKC
+310 LSEEIKR

-322 KQTSEESVIVK
+322 QPTIEVEKQAPEESVIVK

-339 ETIIVEIPEEFAEI
+339 ETIIVEIPEVI
-353 AETEEPEV
+353 VETEQLEKV
-361 EVTAETEESEEVE
+361 VMETEAPEEVE
-374 VTAET
+374 VIAET

-388 AEAEESEEVE
+388 AE
-398 VTAETEES
+398 T
-406 EEVEVTAETEE
+406 
-417 SEEVEVT
+417 
-424 AEAEESEEVEVTAE
+424 
-438 TEEFEEVKV
+438 
-447 IAEAEESEEAEVT
+447 
-460 TETEESEEVEE
+460 
-471 IAETE
+471 
-476 ESEEVEE
+476 
-483 IAEAEESEEVEVIAE
+483 EESEEVEVIAE
-498 AEESEE
+498 TEGSEE
-504 VEVTTETEES
+504 VEVIAETEAP

-519 TAETEESEEV
+519 
-529 EVTAEAEE
+529 
-537 SEEVEVTAE
+537 
-546 TEEFEEVKVIAEAE
+546 
-560 ESEEA
+560 
-565 EVTTETEES
+565 
-574 EEVEEIAETEESEE
+574 IAETE
-588 VEEIAEAEESEEVE
+588 APEEVE
-602 VIAEAEESEEVEVTT
+602 VIAEAEAPEEVEVIA
-617 ETEESEEVEVTAE
+617 ETEQLEEVEVIAE
-630 TEESEEVEVTA
+630 TEAPEEAEVIVEAEAPEEVEVITETKGSEPTA
-641 EAEESEEVEV
+641 LEATQQEMLLNEE
-651 TAETE
+651 
-656 EFEEVKVIAEA
+656 
-667 EESEEVEEI
+667 
-676 AEAEESEVEAF
+676 
-687 VELEETQPEMVLDE
+687 
-701 AIEQKSEFIHVAEAD
+701 IEQKNEFIHVAEAD

-722 VQSFANVLIA
+722 VQSFANTLIA
-732 ETEENKLVVEE
+732 E
-743 ALVAEEQPVVEEA
+743 EQRVVEEA
-756 PIAEG
+756 PIAEEQSVVEEASIAEEQR
-761 KPVVEEAPVAEEQL
+761 VVEEAPIVEEQR
-775 VVEEALVAE
+775 VVEEAPITE
-784 EQPVV
+784 EQSVVEEAPIVEEQRVV
-789 EEAPIAEGK
+789 EEAPIAEEQRVVEEAPIAEEQ

-804 PVAEE
+804 P
-809 QLVVEETTI
+809 I
-818 AEEKPVVPK
+818 AEKQPVVQK

-858 RTSVMQPS
+858 RTNAMQAS
-866 MGERVEN
+866 MSERVEK
-873 KPVHQ
+873 KPVQQVAVDPQ
-878 VEESPVQQVVVESR
+878 VEEKPVQQVAVDLQVEEKPMQQVVVDSQVEEKPMQQVVVGSQVEEKPMQQVVVDSQVEERPMQQGVVEPQVEERPVQQVVVE
-892 VEEQPVKQVV
+892 
-902 VDPQVE
+902 PQVE
-908 EQPMQQVVVE
+908 EQPMQQMVVE

-926 QQVVVEPQVKEQP
+926 QQVVVESRVEEQP
-939 MQQVVVEPQVEVQ
+939 MQQVVVA
-952 PMQQVVVEPQVKE
+952 
-965 QPMQQV
+965 
-971 VVEPQVKEQPMQQV
+971 
-985 VVEPQVEEQLGQQ
+985 PQVEEKPVQQ
-998 MVVESQVEE
+998 VVVESQVEE
-1007 KPMQQVV
+1007 RPVQQVV

-1049 TYTVPP
+1049 TYAVPP
-1055 LALLSIPRQAA
+1055 LTLLSIPQQAA
-1066 LDNKEWLE
+1066 LDNTEWLD

-1286 LTRYNTIVSE
+1286 LTRYNTIVSG

-1418 EKTVDHVK
+1418 EKTVDHVR

-1435 QQEDLLAKTEQSE
+1435 KQEDLLAKTEQAE

-1494 IISEARGTKPRD
+1494 IISEGRGTKPRD

>member
-1 MLDWMKKLFNKEEEQ
+1 V
-16 TAMNKEVP
+16 EV
-24 KQIESQPKIPRVN
+24 
-37 HYTEAREAQMASR
+37 
-50 NAGKCRFPLIPDDG
+50 
-64 FDEDD
+64 
-69 VREQPRFEEQ
+69 
-79 HVQSGVYEDQPT
+79 
-91 QRGIKV
+91 
-97 ERSRRPYVEKVV
+97 
-109 ATYEEPEVQ
+109 
-118 YEPDPEPVVKKV
+118 
-130 SVPSQESSRRPF
+130 
-142 RPTEMISPIYGY
+142 
-154 NRPSVEKKVEKQEEE
+154 
-169 KEREDLEISVEG
+169 
-181 KSVVDAWLEKKGY
+181 
-194 TLSAFSEGQTTT
+194 
-206 PSSSGRAGNQQEEQN
+206 
-221 HSKKEEKSVVD
+221 
-232 QWLEKNGYEIERQ
+232 
-245 EPVVEEKEVV
+245 
-255 QEINTPQEVSADEF
+255 
-269 LHKTIAERT
+269 IAE
-278 EDAGKEKDVVVSNEN
+278 A
-293 SLQEELVDSQV
+293 EELEEV
-304 EHEDTI
+304 E
-310 LAEEMKC
+310 
-317 NTEIE
+317 
-322 KQTSEESVIVK
+322 V
-333 AEEKLE
+333 
-339 ETIIVEIPEEFAEI
+339 I
-353 AETEEPEV
+353 AETE
-361 EVTAETEESEEVE
+361 AQEEVE
-374 VTAET
+374 VIAETEAQEEVEVIAEAEELEEVEVIAET

-388 AEAEESEEVE
+388 AE
-398 VTAETEES
+398 T
-406 EEVEVTAETEE
+406 
-417 SEEVEVT
+417 
-424 AEAEESEEVEVTAE
+424 
-438 TEEFEEVKV
+438 
-447 IAEAEESEEAEVT
+447 
-460 TETEESEEVEE
+460 
-471 IAETE
+471 
-476 ESEEVEE
+476 
-483 IAEAEESEEVEVIAE
+483 EESEEVEVIAE
-498 AEESEE
+498 IKAPV
-504 VEVTTETEES
+504 VETFV
-514 EEVEV
+514 
-519 TAETEESEEV
+519 AL
-529 EVTAEAEE
+529 
-537 SEEVEVTAE
+537 
-546 TEEFEEVKVIAEAE
+546 
-560 ESEEA
+560 
-565 EVTTETEES
+565 
-574 EEVEEIAETEESEE
+574 EEIQQE
-588 VEEIAEAEESEEVE
+588 
-602 VIAEAEESEEVEVTT
+602 
-617 ETEESEEVEVTAE
+617 
-630 TEESEEVEVTA
+630 
-641 EAEESEEVEV
+641 
-651 TAETE
+651 
-656 EFEEVKVIAEA
+656 
-667 EESEEVEEI
+667 
-676 AEAEESEVEAF
+676 
-687 VELEETQPEMVLDE
+687 DE

-716 EQTKKD
+716 EQTKND
-722 VQSFANVLIA
+722 VQSFANVLLA
-732 ETEENKLVVEE
+732 ETEENKR
-743 ALVAEEQPVVEEA
+743 
-756 PIAEG
+756 
-761 KPVVEEAPVAEEQL
+761 VVEEAPVAEEQR
-775 VVEEALVAE
+775 
-784 EQPVV
+784 
-789 EEAPIAEGK
+789 
-798 SVVEEA
+798 VVEEA

-809 QLVVEETTI
+809 Q
-818 AEEKPVVPK
+818 PVVKK

-858 RTSVMQPS
+858 RANAMQHSVNV
-866 MGERVEN
+866 RVEN
-873 KPVHQ
+873 R
-878 VEESPVQQVVVESR
+878 PVQQVVAEPQM
-892 VEEQPVKQVV
+892 EERPV
-902 VDPQVE
+902 
-908 EQPMQQVVVE
+908 QQVVE
-918 PQVEEQPM
+918 
-926 QQVVVEPQVKEQP
+926 
-939 MQQVVVEPQVEVQ
+939 
-952 PMQQVVVEPQVKE
+952 
-965 QPMQQV
+965 
-971 VVEPQVKEQPMQQV
+971 
-985 VVEPQVEEQLGQQ
+985 
-998 MVVESQVEE
+998 
-1007 KPMQQVV
+1007 
-1014 VEQVQKPISSTE
+1014 EQVQKPISSTE

-1041 RNVLQTPP
+1041 RNVLHTPP

-1055 LALLSIPRQAA
+1055 LALLSIPQQSA
-1066 LDNKEWLE
+1066 LDNTEWLD

-1418 EKTVDHVK
+1418 EKTVDHVR

-1435 QQEDLLAKTEQSE
+1435 KQEDLLAKTEQAE
-1448 SEDELFFDACQFVV
+1448 SEDELFFEACQFVV

-1484 RLIEEMESQG
+1484 RLIEEMQSQG